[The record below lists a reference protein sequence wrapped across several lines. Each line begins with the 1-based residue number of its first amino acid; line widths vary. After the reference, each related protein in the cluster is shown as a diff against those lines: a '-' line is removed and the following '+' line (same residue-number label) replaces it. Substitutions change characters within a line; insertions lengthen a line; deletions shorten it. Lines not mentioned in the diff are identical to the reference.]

1 MDTTMLIPMLER
13 LGWTSLQTVL
23 LVALVYG
30 LCRAL
35 PSLSAATRCRL
46 WWLVSLQAVLGL
58 FWSQPLQLAWLPA
71 PQAVAMT
78 ATDVAADIVYPLAPE
93 ASAQLLAAMPLPAA
107 EVPAV
112 AWWAVALSAL
122 WLSGVL
128 VMALRTFG
136 EWRRC
141 RALLAA
147 AYPCEDEALVQ
158 ALQLASDAHGV
169 RGAPRLW
176 MSTQVEAP
184 QLVGPFRPVL
194 LLPAGDNVLQ
204 GDALD
209 LALTHELQHLQRRD
223 LQWGLLPALAQHLFF
238 FHPLLRL
245 SVREY
250 AQAREEAV
258 DAAVVGQHGASR
270 QAYGRLLLQLGV
282 APQPH
287 LGVASA
293 APSTTSLKRR
303 LLSLQSHR
311 SCPRLLAVALTAV
324 VVVVGV
330 APMRLV
336 AAPVPPAPPAPP
348 AAPKAVVPPPPKAPE
363 APPAPASA
371 ARVPAEPV
379 APAPPAEPAD
389 MEEPSGPD
397 DADAAYVD
405 DAAGMDEDHDGT
417 TTTSSITTYGRLDLG
432 KSPREAFVLVDGD
445 STFANGGMD
454 DVMVARRQLGKG
466 PALWFRQGDKR
477 YVVRD
482 PMLIQ
487 SLQRAYAGAADLGR
501 QQSELG
507 RQQSALGRQQG
518 DLGKQMGEMGRLQG
532 EEARRLALAAAEAA
546 RSAMAAHDINREAAA
561 EAAKAARGATND
573 AAVAREAARE
583 AAAEARRAMQ
593 EVDNETARA
602 AVSHQFLDRGFVGG
616 PAGEGVQRLRFAFVR
631 GIGHGRWRGI
641 VGGAAAGMTAGGQG
655 QDGEQDQGIE
665 AHRRAPGV
673 DGGGSVA
680 AATVRPRQGLL
691 PDQRQR
697 LALALLLVH
706 QSLQQQGQRHHIL
719 MVVVGHPAQVHR
731 VAAAQEAQPC
741 AGRFR
746 AGQVVLAHYAQ
757 QLALDGGQPAVLPGA
772 AIAATGGVEQV
783 HMVQRGDRIALA
795 RQPVARLQQRRIVA
809 AAVVAAEH
817 GGGLQPTGEGGQH
830 RFFRSHGGHQ
840 QLADAQ
846 AFATLRA
853 HVPVGRAD
861 HEGTRA
867 GATGQAGGLGIKEQ
881 QVARSYVLVLAL
893 GEGQ

>member
-1 MDTTMLIPMLER
+1 MDTTMLIPLLER

-30 LCRAL
+30 VCRAL

-78 ATDVAADIVYPLAPE
+78 ATDVAADLVYPLAPE
-93 ASAQLLAAMPLPAA
+93 ASAQLLAAMPVPAA
-107 EVPAV
+107 DVPAV
-112 AWWAVALSAL
+112 AWWAVALAAL
-122 WLSGVL
+122 WASGVL
-128 VMALRTFG
+128 LMALRTFG

-169 RGAPRLW
+169 RPAPRLW
-176 MSTQVEAP
+176 MSTQVDAP

-194 LLPAGDNVLQ
+194 LLPAGDNALQ

-293 APSTTSLKRR
+293 APNTTSLKRR
-303 LLSLQSHR
+303 LLSLQPR
-311 SCPRLLAVALTAV
+311 RACPRILAMALTAV
-324 VVVVGV
+324 VVLVGV

-348 AAPKAVVPPPPKAPE
+348 AAPKAVVPPPPKAPN
-363 APPAPASA
+363 APPAAPSA
-371 ARVPAEPV
+371 ARVPAVPV

-389 MEEPSGPD
+389 VEALSGPD
-397 DADAAYVD
+397 DADVAVD
-405 DAAGMDEDHDGT
+405 VDVDVDTDMHSEHSTSHT
-417 TTTSSITTYGRLDLG
+417 TSITTYGRLDLG
-432 KSPREAFVLVDGD
+432 KSPLQAYVLVDGD
-445 STFANGGMD
+445 STFANGGID
-454 DVMVARRQLGKG
+454 DVTVARRQLGKG

-487 SLQRAYAGAADLGR
+487 TLQRAYSGAVDLGR

-507 RQQSALGRQQG
+507 RQQSALGREQG
-518 DLGKQMGEMGRLQG
+518 ELGRQMGEMGRLQG
-532 EEARRLALAAAEAA
+532 EESRRLALAAAEVA

-561 EAAKAARGATND
+561 EAAKAARGATSD
-573 AAVAREAARE
+573 MAVAREAARE

-593 EVDNETARA
+593 EARSEA
-602 AVSHQFLDRGFVGG
+602 AQS
-616 PAGEGVQRLRFAFVR
+616 
-631 GIGHGRWRGI
+631 GRTRD
-641 VGGAAAGMTAGGQG
+641 M
-655 QDGEQDQGIE
+655 
-665 AHRRAPGV
+665 
-673 DGGGSVA
+673 
-680 AATVRPRQGLL
+680 
-691 PDQRQR
+691 QR
-697 LALALLLVH
+697 LASQQSELASRQAALG
-706 QSLQQQGQRHHIL
+706 SQQ
-719 MVVVGHPAQVHR
+719 A
-731 VAAAQEAQPC
+731 
-741 AGRFR
+741 
-746 AGQVVLAHYAQ
+746 
-757 QLALDGGQPAVLPGA
+757 
-772 AIAATGGVEQV
+772 
-783 HMVQRGDRIALA
+783 
-795 RQPVARLQQRRIVA
+795 
-809 AAVVAAEH
+809 
-817 GGGLQPTGEGGQH
+817 
-830 RFFRSHGGHQ
+830 
-840 QLADAQ
+840 
-846 AFATLRA
+846 
-853 HVPVGRAD
+853 
-861 HEGTRA
+861 
-867 GATGQAGGLGIKEQ
+867 
-881 QVARSYVLVLAL
+881 AL
-893 GEGQ
+893 GERQARVHAQASQQAQQVIARA

>member
-30 LCRAL
+30 VCRAL

-71 PQAVAMT
+71 PQAVAMS
-78 ATDVAADIVYPLAPE
+78 ATDVAADMVYPLAPE
-93 ASAQLLAAMPLPAA
+93 ASAQLLAAMPMPAA
-107 EVPAV
+107 DVPAV
-112 AWWAVALSAL
+112 AWWAVALATL
-122 WLSGVL
+122 WMSGVL
-128 VMALRTFG
+128 LMALRTFG

-169 RGAPRLW
+169 RPAPRLW

-194 LLPAGDNVLQ
+194 LLPAGDNALQ

-293 APSTTSLKRR
+293 APDTTSLKRR

-379 APAPPAEPAD
+379 SPAPPAEPAD
-389 MEEPSGPD
+389 VEALSGPD
-397 DADAAYVD
+397 DADVAVD
-405 DAAGMDEDHDGT
+405 VDADVDVDTGMHSEH
-417 TTTSSITTYGRLDLG
+417 TTSRTTSITTYGRLDLG
-432 KSPREAFVLVDGD
+432 KSPPEAFVLVDGD

-454 DVMVARRQLGKG
+454 DVTVARRQLGKG
-466 PALWFRQGDKR
+466 PALWFRKGDKR

-482 PMLIQ
+482 PMMIQ
-487 SLQRAYAGAADLGR
+487 SLQRAYSGAADLGR

-518 DLGKQMGEMGRLQG
+518 ELGRQMGEMGRLQG
-532 EEARRLALAAAEAA
+532 EEARRMALAAAEAA

-573 AAVAREAARE
+573 AAIAREAARE

-602 AVSHQFLDRGFVGG
+602 THTRG
-616 PAGEGVQRLRFAFVR
+616 
-631 GIGHGRWRGI
+631 
-641 VGGAAAGMTAGGQG
+641 M
-655 QDGEQDQGIE
+655 
-665 AHRRAPGV
+665 
-673 DGGGSVA
+673 
-680 AATVRPRQGLL
+680 
-691 PDQRQR
+691 QR
-697 LALALLLVH
+697 LASQQSELASR
-706 QSLQQQGQRHHIL
+706 Q
-719 MVVVGHPAQVHR
+719 
-731 VAAAQEAQPC
+731 AAL
-741 AGRFR
+741 GS
-746 AGQVVLAHYAQ
+746 
-757 QLALDGGQPAVLPGA
+757 
-772 AIAATGGVEQV
+772 
-783 HMVQRGDRIALA
+783 
-795 RQPVARLQQRRIVA
+795 RQA
-809 AAVVAAEH
+809 
-817 GGGLQPTGEGGQH
+817 
-830 RFFRSHGGHQ
+830 
-840 QLADAQ
+840 
-846 AFATLRA
+846 
-853 HVPVGRAD
+853 
-861 HEGTRA
+861 
-867 GATGQAGGLGIKEQ
+867 
-881 QVARSYVLVLAL
+881 AL
-893 GEGQ
+893 GERQARVHEQASRQAQQVIARALASGKAERL

>member
-1 MDTTMLIPMLER
+1 MDTTMLIPLLER

-30 LCRAL
+30 VCRAL

-78 ATDVAADIVYPLAPE
+78 ATDVAADLVYPLAPE
-93 ASAQLLAAMPLPAA
+93 ASAQLLATMPVPAA

-112 AWWAVALSAL
+112 AWWAVALAAL
-122 WLSGVL
+122 WASGVL
-128 VMALRTFG
+128 LMALRTFG

-147 AYPCEDEALVQ
+147 ACPCEDEALVQ

-169 RGAPRLW
+169 RPAPRLW
-176 MSTQVEAP
+176 MSTQVDAP

-194 LLPAGDNVLQ
+194 LLPAGDNALQ

-293 APSTTSLKRR
+293 APNTTSLKRR
-303 LLSLQSHR
+303 LLSLQPR
-311 SCPRLLAVALTAV
+311 RACPRILAMALTAV
-324 VVVVGV
+324 VVLVGV

-348 AAPKAVVPPPPKAPE
+348 AAPKAVVPPPPKAPN
-363 APPAPASA
+363 APPAAPSA
-371 ARVPAEPV
+371 ARVPAVPV

-389 MEEPSGPD
+389 VEALSGPD
-397 DADAAYVD
+397 DADVAVD
-405 DAAGMDEDHDGT
+405 VDVDVDTDMHSEHSTSHT
-417 TTTSSITTYGRLDLG
+417 TSITTYGRLDLG
-432 KSPREAFVLVDGD
+432 KSPLQAYVLVDGD
-445 STFANGGMD
+445 STFANGGID
-454 DVMVARRQLGKG
+454 DVTVARRQLGKG

-487 SLQRAYAGAADLGR
+487 TLQRAYSGAADLGR

-518 DLGKQMGEMGRLQG
+518 ELGRQMGEMGRLQG
-532 EEARRLALAAAEAA
+532 EEARRIALAATEAA

-561 EAAKAARGATND
+561 EAAKAARGAAHDAAAAAEAVKAVRGLTVDVAGVREAARSVTND
-573 AAVAREAARE
+573 MAGARE

-593 EVDNETARA
+593 EARSEA
-602 AVSHQFLDRGFVGG
+602 AQS
-616 PAGEGVQRLRFAFVR
+616 
-631 GIGHGRWRGI
+631 GRTRD
-641 VGGAAAGMTAGGQG
+641 M
-655 QDGEQDQGIE
+655 
-665 AHRRAPGV
+665 
-673 DGGGSVA
+673 
-680 AATVRPRQGLL
+680 
-691 PDQRQR
+691 QR
-697 LALALLLVH
+697 LASQQSELASRQAALG
-706 QSLQQQGQRHHIL
+706 SQQ
-719 MVVVGHPAQVHR
+719 A
-731 VAAAQEAQPC
+731 
-741 AGRFR
+741 
-746 AGQVVLAHYAQ
+746 
-757 QLALDGGQPAVLPGA
+757 
-772 AIAATGGVEQV
+772 
-783 HMVQRGDRIALA
+783 
-795 RQPVARLQQRRIVA
+795 
-809 AAVVAAEH
+809 
-817 GGGLQPTGEGGQH
+817 
-830 RFFRSHGGHQ
+830 
-840 QLADAQ
+840 
-846 AFATLRA
+846 
-853 HVPVGRAD
+853 
-861 HEGTRA
+861 
-867 GATGQAGGLGIKEQ
+867 
-881 QVARSYVLVLAL
+881 AL
-893 GEGQ
+893 GERQARVHAQASQQAQQVIARALASGKAERL

>member
-1 MDTTMLIPMLER
+1 MDTTMLIPLLER

-30 LCRAL
+30 VCRAL

-78 ATDVAADIVYPLAPE
+78 ATDVAADLVYPLAPE
-93 ASAQLLAAMPLPAA
+93 ASAQLLATMPVPAA
-107 EVPAV
+107 DVPAV
-112 AWWAVALSAL
+112 AWWAVALAAL
-122 WLSGVL
+122 WASGVL
-128 VMALRTFG
+128 LMALRTFG

-169 RGAPRLW
+169 RPAPRLW
-176 MSTQVEAP
+176 MSAQVDAP

-194 LLPAGDNVLQ
+194 LLPAGDNALQ

-293 APSTTSLKRR
+293 APNTTSLKRR
-303 LLSLQSHR
+303 LLSLQPR
-311 SCPRLLAVALTAV
+311 RACPRILAMALTAV
-324 VVVVGV
+324 VVLVGV

-348 AAPKAVVPPPPKAPE
+348 AAPKAVVPPPPKAPN
-363 APPAPASA
+363 APPAAPSA
-371 ARVPAEPV
+371 ARVPAVPV

-389 MEEPSGPD
+389 VEALSGPD
-397 DADAAYVD
+397 DADVAVD
-405 DAAGMDEDHDGT
+405 VDVDVDTDMHSEHSTSHT
-417 TTTSSITTYGRLDLG
+417 TSITTYGRLDLG
-432 KSPREAFVLVDGD
+432 KSPLQAYVLVDGD
-445 STFANGGMD
+445 STFANGGID
-454 DVMVARRQLGKG
+454 DVTVARRQLGKG

-487 SLQRAYAGAADLGR
+487 TLQRAYSGAADLGR

-507 RQQSALGRQQG
+507 RQQSALGREQG
-518 DLGKQMGEMGRLQG
+518 ELGRQMGEMGRLQG
-532 EEARRLALAAAEAA
+532 EESRRLALAAAEVA

-561 EAAKAARGATND
+561 EAAKAARGATSGM
-573 AAVAREAARE
+573 AVAREAARE

-593 EVDNETARA
+593 EARSEA
-602 AVSHQFLDRGFVGG
+602 AQS
-616 PAGEGVQRLRFAFVR
+616 
-631 GIGHGRWRGI
+631 GRTRD
-641 VGGAAAGMTAGGQG
+641 M
-655 QDGEQDQGIE
+655 
-665 AHRRAPGV
+665 
-673 DGGGSVA
+673 
-680 AATVRPRQGLL
+680 
-691 PDQRQR
+691 QR
-697 LALALLLVH
+697 LASQQSELASRQAALG
-706 QSLQQQGQRHHIL
+706 SQQ
-719 MVVVGHPAQVHR
+719 A
-731 VAAAQEAQPC
+731 
-741 AGRFR
+741 
-746 AGQVVLAHYAQ
+746 
-757 QLALDGGQPAVLPGA
+757 
-772 AIAATGGVEQV
+772 
-783 HMVQRGDRIALA
+783 
-795 RQPVARLQQRRIVA
+795 
-809 AAVVAAEH
+809 
-817 GGGLQPTGEGGQH
+817 
-830 RFFRSHGGHQ
+830 
-840 QLADAQ
+840 
-846 AFATLRA
+846 
-853 HVPVGRAD
+853 
-861 HEGTRA
+861 
-867 GATGQAGGLGIKEQ
+867 
-881 QVARSYVLVLAL
+881 AL
-893 GEGQ
+893 GERQARVHAQASQQAQQVIARALASGKAERL

>member
-1 MDTTMLIPMLER
+1 MDTTMLIPLLER

-30 LCRAL
+30 VCRAL

-78 ATDVAADIVYPLAPE
+78 ATDVAADLVYPLAPE
-93 ASAQLLAAMPLPAA
+93 ASAQLLAAMPVPAA
-107 EVPAV
+107 DVPAV
-112 AWWAVALSAL
+112 AWWAVALAAL
-122 WLSGVL
+122 WASGVL
-128 VMALRTFG
+128 LMALRTFG

-169 RGAPRLW
+169 RPAPRLW
-176 MSTQVEAP
+176 MSTQVDAP

-194 LLPAGDNVLQ
+194 LLPAGDNALQ

-293 APSTTSLKRR
+293 APNTTSLKRR
-303 LLSLQSHR
+303 LLSLQPR
-311 SCPRLLAVALTAV
+311 RACPRILAMALTAV
-324 VVVVGV
+324 VVLVGV

-348 AAPKAVVPPPPKAPE
+348 AAPKAVVPPPPKAPN
-363 APPAPASA
+363 APPAAPSA
-371 ARVPAEPV
+371 ARVPAVPV

-389 MEEPSGPD
+389 VEALSGPD
-397 DADAAYVD
+397 DADVAVD
-405 DAAGMDEDHDGT
+405 VDVDVDTDMHSEHSTSHT
-417 TTTSSITTYGRLDLG
+417 TSITTYGRLDLG
-432 KSPREAFVLVDGD
+432 KSPLQAYVLVDGD
-445 STFANGGMD
+445 STFANGGID
-454 DVMVARRQLGKG
+454 DVTVARRQLGKG

-487 SLQRAYAGAADLGR
+487 TLQRAYSGAADLGR

-507 RQQSALGRQQG
+507 RQQSALGREQG
-518 DLGKQMGEMGRLQG
+518 ELGRQMGEMGRLQG
-532 EEARRLALAAAEAA
+532 EESRRLALAAAEVA
-546 RSAMAAHDINREAAA
+546 RSAMAAHDINRDAAA
-561 EAAKAARGATND
+561 EAAKAARGATSD
-573 AAVAREAARE
+573 MAVAREAARE

-593 EVDNETARA
+593 EARSEA
-602 AVSHQFLDRGFVGG
+602 AQS
-616 PAGEGVQRLRFAFVR
+616 
-631 GIGHGRWRGI
+631 GRTRD
-641 VGGAAAGMTAGGQG
+641 M
-655 QDGEQDQGIE
+655 
-665 AHRRAPGV
+665 
-673 DGGGSVA
+673 
-680 AATVRPRQGLL
+680 
-691 PDQRQR
+691 QR
-697 LALALLLVH
+697 LASQQSELASRQAALG
-706 QSLQQQGQRHHIL
+706 SQQ
-719 MVVVGHPAQVHR
+719 A
-731 VAAAQEAQPC
+731 
-741 AGRFR
+741 
-746 AGQVVLAHYAQ
+746 
-757 QLALDGGQPAVLPGA
+757 
-772 AIAATGGVEQV
+772 
-783 HMVQRGDRIALA
+783 
-795 RQPVARLQQRRIVA
+795 
-809 AAVVAAEH
+809 
-817 GGGLQPTGEGGQH
+817 
-830 RFFRSHGGHQ
+830 
-840 QLADAQ
+840 
-846 AFATLRA
+846 
-853 HVPVGRAD
+853 
-861 HEGTRA
+861 
-867 GATGQAGGLGIKEQ
+867 
-881 QVARSYVLVLAL
+881 AL
-893 GEGQ
+893 GERQARVHAQASQQAQQVIARALASGKAERL

>member
-78 ATDVAADIVYPLAPE
+78 ATEVVTETLHPLAPQ
-93 ASAQLLAAMPLPAA
+93 ASAQVLAAMPMPAA
-107 EVPAV
+107 DVPAV
-112 AWWAVALSAL
+112 AWWAIALAAL

-128 VMALRTFG
+128 LMALRTFG

-147 AYPCEDEALVQ
+147 AYPCEDQALVQ

-169 RGAPRLW
+169 RPAPRLW
-176 MSTQVEAP
+176 MSTQVDSP

-194 LLPAGDNVLQ
+194 LLPAGDNALQ

-311 SCPRLLAVALTAV
+311 SCPRLLAMALTAA

-336 AAPVPPAPPAPP
+336 AAPVRPAPPAPP
-348 AAPKAVVPPPPKAPE
+348 AAPKAVVPPPPAPKV
-363 APPAPASA
+363 PPAPPMSA
-371 ARVPAEPV
+371 RAPAVPV

-389 MEEPSGPD
+389 VEELSGPD
-397 DADAAYVD
+397 DADVAVD
-405 DAAGMDEDHDGT
+405 VDVDVDPGIDGGRST
-417 TTTSSITTYGRLDLG
+417 SRSSSITTYGRLDLG
-432 KSPREAFVLVDGD
+432 QSPSQAFVLVDGD
-445 STFANGGMD
+445 STFANGGID
-454 DVMVARRQLGKG
+454 DVTLARKQLGKG

-482 PMLIQ
+482 PMMIQ
-487 SLQRAYAGAADLGR
+487 TLQRAYSGAVDLGR

-507 RQQSALGRQQG
+507 RQQSALGREQG
-518 DLGKQMGEMGRLQG
+518 ELGKQMGEMGRLQS
-532 EEARRLALAAAEAA
+532 EEARRIALAAAEAA
-546 RSAMAAHDINREAAA
+546 RNAMAAHDINREAAA
-561 EAAKAARGATND
+561 EAAKAARGATSD
-573 AAVAREAARE
+573 IAVAREAARE

-593 EVDNETARA
+593 EARSEA
-602 AVSHQFLDRGFVGG
+602 AQS
-616 PAGEGVQRLRFAFVR
+616 
-631 GIGHGRWRGI
+631 GRTRD
-641 VGGAAAGMTAGGQG
+641 M
-655 QDGEQDQGIE
+655 
-665 AHRRAPGV
+665 
-673 DGGGSVA
+673 
-680 AATVRPRQGLL
+680 
-691 PDQRQR
+691 QR
-697 LALALLLVH
+697 LARQQSELANRQAALG
-706 QSLQQQGQRHHIL
+706 SQQ
-719 MVVVGHPAQVHR
+719 A
-731 VAAAQEAQPC
+731 
-741 AGRFR
+741 
-746 AGQVVLAHYAQ
+746 
-757 QLALDGGQPAVLPGA
+757 
-772 AIAATGGVEQV
+772 
-783 HMVQRGDRIALA
+783 
-795 RQPVARLQQRRIVA
+795 
-809 AAVVAAEH
+809 
-817 GGGLQPTGEGGQH
+817 
-830 RFFRSHGGHQ
+830 
-840 QLADAQ
+840 
-846 AFATLRA
+846 
-853 HVPVGRAD
+853 
-861 HEGTRA
+861 
-867 GATGQAGGLGIKEQ
+867 
-881 QVARSYVLVLAL
+881 AL
-893 GEGQ
+893 GERQARVHAQASQQAQQVIARALASGKAERL

>member
-1 MDTTMLIPMLER
+1 MDTTMLIPLLER

-30 LCRAL
+30 VCRAL

-78 ATDVAADIVYPLAPE
+78 ATDVAADMIYPLAPE
-93 ASAQLLAAMPLPAA
+93 ASAQLLAAMPMPAA
-107 EVPAV
+107 DAPAV
-112 AWWAVALSAL
+112 AWWAVALAAL
-122 WLSGVL
+122 WVSGVL
-128 VMALRTFG
+128 LMAWRTFG
-136 EWRRC
+136 EWRQC

-147 AYPCEDEALVQ
+147 AYPCQDEALVQ
-158 ALQLASDAHGV
+158 ALQLASEAHGV
-169 RGAPRLW
+169 RPAPRLW
-176 MSTQVEAP
+176 MSTQVDAP

-194 LLPAGDNVLQ
+194 LLPAGDNALQ

-293 APSTTSLKRR
+293 APNTTSLKRR
-303 LLSLQSHR
+303 LLSLQPR
-311 SCPRLLAVALTAV
+311 RACPRILAMALTAV
-324 VVVVGV
+324 VVLVGV

-348 AAPKAVVPPPPKAPE
+348 AAPKAVVPPPPKAPN
-363 APPAPASA
+363 APPAAPSA
-371 ARVPAEPV
+371 ARVPAVPV
-379 APAPPAEPAD
+379 APAPPAEPAGV
-389 MEEPSGPD
+389 EALSGPD
-397 DADAAYVD
+397 DADVAVD
-405 DAAGMDEDHDGT
+405 VDADVDVDTGMHSQH
-417 TTTSSITTYGRLDLG
+417 TTSRTTSITTYGRLDLG
-432 KSPREAFVLVDGD
+432 KSPPQAFVLVDGD

-454 DVMVARRQLGKG
+454 DVTVARRQLGKG

-482 PMLIQ
+482 PMMIQ
-487 SLQRAYAGAADLGR
+487 TLQRAYSGAADLGR

-507 RQQSALGRQQG
+507 RQQSALGRQQSE
-518 DLGKQMGEMGRLQG
+518 LGKQMGEMGRLQG
-532 EEARRLALAAAEAA
+532 EEARRMALAAAEAA

-602 AVSHQFLDRGFVGG
+602 SHTRG
-616 PAGEGVQRLRFAFVR
+616 
-631 GIGHGRWRGI
+631 
-641 VGGAAAGMTAGGQG
+641 M
-655 QDGEQDQGIE
+655 
-665 AHRRAPGV
+665 
-673 DGGGSVA
+673 
-680 AATVRPRQGLL
+680 
-691 PDQRQR
+691 QR
-697 LALALLLVH
+697 LASQQSELASRQAALG
-706 QSLQQQGQRHHIL
+706 SQQ
-719 MVVVGHPAQVHR
+719 A
-731 VAAAQEAQPC
+731 
-741 AGRFR
+741 
-746 AGQVVLAHYAQ
+746 
-757 QLALDGGQPAVLPGA
+757 
-772 AIAATGGVEQV
+772 
-783 HMVQRGDRIALA
+783 
-795 RQPVARLQQRRIVA
+795 
-809 AAVVAAEH
+809 
-817 GGGLQPTGEGGQH
+817 
-830 RFFRSHGGHQ
+830 
-840 QLADAQ
+840 
-846 AFATLRA
+846 
-853 HVPVGRAD
+853 
-861 HEGTRA
+861 
-867 GATGQAGGLGIKEQ
+867 
-881 QVARSYVLVLAL
+881 AL
-893 GEGQ
+893 GERQARVHEQASRQAQQVIARALASGKAERL

>member
-1 MDTTMLIPMLER
+1 MDTTMLIPLLER

-30 LCRAL
+30 VCRAL

-78 ATDVAADIVYPLAPE
+78 ATDVAADLVYPLAPE
-93 ASAQLLAAMPLPAA
+93 ASAQLLATMPVPAA
-107 EVPAV
+107 DVPAV
-112 AWWAVALSAL
+112 AWWAVALAAL
-122 WLSGVL
+122 WASGVL
-128 VMALRTFG
+128 LMALRTFG

-169 RGAPRLW
+169 RPAPRLW
-176 MSTQVEAP
+176 MSTQVDAP

-194 LLPAGDNVLQ
+194 LLPAGDNALQ

-293 APSTTSLKRR
+293 APNTTSLKRR
-303 LLSLQSHR
+303 LLSLQPR
-311 SCPRLLAVALTAV
+311 RACPRILAMALTAV
-324 VVVVGV
+324 VVLVGV

-348 AAPKAVVPPPPKAPE
+348 AAPKAVVPPPPKAPN
-363 APPAPASA
+363 APPAPPSA
-371 ARVPAEPV
+371 ARVPAVPV

-389 MEEPSGPD
+389 VEALSGPD
-397 DADAAYVD
+397 DADVAVD
-405 DAAGMDEDHDGT
+405 VDVDVDTDMHSEHSTSHT
-417 TTTSSITTYGRLDLG
+417 TSITTYGRLDLG
-432 KSPREAFVLVDGD
+432 KSPLQAYVLVDGD
-445 STFANGGMD
+445 STFANGGID
-454 DVMVARRQLGKG
+454 DVTVARRQLGKG

-487 SLQRAYAGAADLGR
+487 TLQRAYSGAADLGR

-507 RQQSALGRQQG
+507 RQQSVLGREQG
-518 DLGKQMGEMGRLQG
+518 ELGRQMGEMGRLQG
-532 EEARRLALAAAEAA
+532 EESRRLALAAAEVA

-561 EAAKAARGATND
+561 EAAKAARGATSD
-573 AAVAREAARE
+573 MAVAREAARE

-593 EVDNETARA
+593 EARSEA
-602 AVSHQFLDRGFVGG
+602 AQS
-616 PAGEGVQRLRFAFVR
+616 
-631 GIGHGRWRGI
+631 GRTRD
-641 VGGAAAGMTAGGQG
+641 M
-655 QDGEQDQGIE
+655 
-665 AHRRAPGV
+665 
-673 DGGGSVA
+673 
-680 AATVRPRQGLL
+680 
-691 PDQRQR
+691 QR
-697 LALALLLVH
+697 LASQQSELASRQAALG
-706 QSLQQQGQRHHIL
+706 SQQ
-719 MVVVGHPAQVHR
+719 A
-731 VAAAQEAQPC
+731 
-741 AGRFR
+741 
-746 AGQVVLAHYAQ
+746 
-757 QLALDGGQPAVLPGA
+757 
-772 AIAATGGVEQV
+772 
-783 HMVQRGDRIALA
+783 
-795 RQPVARLQQRRIVA
+795 
-809 AAVVAAEH
+809 
-817 GGGLQPTGEGGQH
+817 
-830 RFFRSHGGHQ
+830 
-840 QLADAQ
+840 
-846 AFATLRA
+846 
-853 HVPVGRAD
+853 
-861 HEGTRA
+861 
-867 GATGQAGGLGIKEQ
+867 
-881 QVARSYVLVLAL
+881 AL
-893 GEGQ
+893 GERQARVHAQASQQAQQVIARALASGKAERL

>member
-1 MDTTMLIPMLER
+1 MDTTMLIPLLER

-30 LCRAL
+30 VCRAL

-78 ATDVAADIVYPLAPE
+78 ATDVAADLVYPLAPE
-93 ASAQLLAAMPLPAA
+93 ASAQLLATMPVPAA
-107 EVPAV
+107 DVPAV
-112 AWWAVALSAL
+112 AWWAVALAAL
-122 WLSGVL
+122 WASGVL
-128 VMALRTFG
+128 LMALRTFG

-169 RGAPRLW
+169 RPAPRLW
-176 MSTQVEAP
+176 MSAQVDAP

-194 LLPAGDNVLQ
+194 LLPAGDNALQ

-293 APSTTSLKRR
+293 APNTTSLKRR
-303 LLSLQSHR
+303 LLSLQPR
-311 SCPRLLAVALTAV
+311 RACPRILAMALTAV
-324 VVVVGV
+324 VVLVGV

-348 AAPKAVVPPPPKAPE
+348 AAPKAVVPPPPKAPN
-363 APPAPASA
+363 APPAAPSA
-371 ARVPAEPV
+371 ARVPAARVPAVPV

-389 MEEPSGPD
+389 VEALSGPD
-397 DADAAYVD
+397 DADVAVD
-405 DAAGMDEDHDGT
+405 VDVDVDTDMHSEHSTSHT
-417 TTTSSITTYGRLDLG
+417 TSITTYGRLDLG
-432 KSPREAFVLVDGD
+432 KSPSQAYVLVDGD
-445 STFANGGMD
+445 STFANGGID
-454 DVMVARRQLGKG
+454 DVTVARRQLGKG

-487 SLQRAYAGAADLGR
+487 TLQRAYSGAADLGR

-518 DLGKQMGEMGRLQG
+518 ELGRQMGEMGRLQG
-532 EEARRLALAAAEAA
+532 EEARRIALAATEAA

-561 EAAKAARGATND
+561 EAAKAARGAAHDAAAAAEAVKAVRGLTVDVAGVREAARSVTND
-573 AAVAREAARE
+573 MAGARE

-593 EVDNETARA
+593 EARSEA
-602 AVSHQFLDRGFVGG
+602 AQS
-616 PAGEGVQRLRFAFVR
+616 
-631 GIGHGRWRGI
+631 GRTRD
-641 VGGAAAGMTAGGQG
+641 M
-655 QDGEQDQGIE
+655 
-665 AHRRAPGV
+665 
-673 DGGGSVA
+673 
-680 AATVRPRQGLL
+680 
-691 PDQRQR
+691 QR
-697 LALALLLVH
+697 LASQQSELASRQAALG
-706 QSLQQQGQRHHIL
+706 SQQ
-719 MVVVGHPAQVHR
+719 A
-731 VAAAQEAQPC
+731 
-741 AGRFR
+741 
-746 AGQVVLAHYAQ
+746 
-757 QLALDGGQPAVLPGA
+757 
-772 AIAATGGVEQV
+772 
-783 HMVQRGDRIALA
+783 
-795 RQPVARLQQRRIVA
+795 
-809 AAVVAAEH
+809 
-817 GGGLQPTGEGGQH
+817 
-830 RFFRSHGGHQ
+830 
-840 QLADAQ
+840 
-846 AFATLRA
+846 
-853 HVPVGRAD
+853 
-861 HEGTRA
+861 
-867 GATGQAGGLGIKEQ
+867 
-881 QVARSYVLVLAL
+881 AL
-893 GEGQ
+893 GERQARVHAQASQQAQQVIARALA

>member
-1 MDTTMLIPMLER
+1 MDTTMLIPLLER

-30 LCRAL
+30 VCRAL

-78 ATDVAADIVYPLAPE
+78 ATDVAADLVYPLAPE
-93 ASAQLLAAMPLPAA
+93 ASAQLLATMPVPAA
-107 EVPAV
+107 DVPAV
-112 AWWAVALSAL
+112 AWWAVALAAL
-122 WLSGVL
+122 WASGVL
-128 VMALRTFG
+128 LMALRTFG

-169 RGAPRLW
+169 RPAPRLW
-176 MSTQVEAP
+176 MSAQVDAP

-194 LLPAGDNVLQ
+194 LLPAGDNALQ

-293 APSTTSLKRR
+293 APNTTSLKRR
-303 LLSLQSHR
+303 LLSLQSRR
-311 SCPRLLAVALTAV
+311 SCPRILAMALTAV

-348 AAPKAVVPPPPKAPE
+348 AAPKAVVPPPPKAPP
-363 APPAPASA
+363 APPVS
-371 ARVPAEPV
+371 ARVPAAPV
-379 APAPPAEPAD
+379 APAAPAEPAD
-389 MEEPSGPD
+389 VEALSGPA
-397 DADAAYVD
+397 DADVAVD
-405 DAAGMDEDHDGT
+405 VDVDVDADMHSEHSTSRT
-417 TTTSSITTYGRLDLG
+417 TSITTYGRLDLG
-432 KSPREAFVLVDGD
+432 KSPSQAYVLVDGD
-445 STFANGGMD
+445 STFANGGID
-454 DVMVARRQLGKG
+454 DVTVARRQLGKG

-487 SLQRAYAGAADLGR
+487 TLQRAYSGAADLGR

-507 RQQSALGRQQG
+507 RQQSALGREQG
-518 DLGKQMGEMGRLQG
+518 ELGRQMGEMGRLQG
-532 EEARRLALAAAEAA
+532 EESRRIALAAAEVA

-561 EAAKAARGATND
+561 EAAKAAHGATSD
-573 AAVAREAARE
+573 MSVAREAARE

-593 EVDNETARA
+593 EARSEA
-602 AVSHQFLDRGFVGG
+602 AQS
-616 PAGEGVQRLRFAFVR
+616 
-631 GIGHGRWRGI
+631 GRTRD
-641 VGGAAAGMTAGGQG
+641 M
-655 QDGEQDQGIE
+655 
-665 AHRRAPGV
+665 
-673 DGGGSVA
+673 
-680 AATVRPRQGLL
+680 
-691 PDQRQR
+691 QR
-697 LALALLLVH
+697 LASQQSELASRQAALG
-706 QSLQQQGQRHHIL
+706 SQQ
-719 MVVVGHPAQVHR
+719 A
-731 VAAAQEAQPC
+731 
-741 AGRFR
+741 
-746 AGQVVLAHYAQ
+746 
-757 QLALDGGQPAVLPGA
+757 
-772 AIAATGGVEQV
+772 
-783 HMVQRGDRIALA
+783 
-795 RQPVARLQQRRIVA
+795 
-809 AAVVAAEH
+809 
-817 GGGLQPTGEGGQH
+817 
-830 RFFRSHGGHQ
+830 
-840 QLADAQ
+840 
-846 AFATLRA
+846 
-853 HVPVGRAD
+853 
-861 HEGTRA
+861 
-867 GATGQAGGLGIKEQ
+867 
-881 QVARSYVLVLAL
+881 AL
-893 GEGQ
+893 GERQARVHAQASQQAQQVIARALASGKAERL

>member
-30 LCRAL
+30 VCRAL

-78 ATDVAADIVYPLAPE
+78 ATDVAADLVYPLAPE
-93 ASAQLLAAMPLPAA
+93 ASAQLLAAMPVPAA
-107 EVPAV
+107 DVPAV
-112 AWWAVALSAL
+112 AWWAVALAAL
-122 WLSGVL
+122 WMSGVL
-128 VMALRTFG
+128 LMALRTFG

-169 RGAPRLW
+169 RPAPRLW
-176 MSTQVEAP
+176 MSTQVDAP

-194 LLPAGDNVLQ
+194 LLPAGDNALQ

-293 APSTTSLKRR
+293 APNTTSLKRR
-303 LLSLQSHR
+303 LLSLQPR
-311 SCPRLLAVALTAV
+311 RACPRILAMALTAV
-324 VVVVGV
+324 VVLVGV

-348 AAPKAVVPPPPKAPE
+348 AAPKAVVPPPPKAPP
-363 APPAPASA
+363 APPAPPSA
-371 ARVPAEPV
+371 ARVPAVPV

-389 MEEPSGPD
+389 IEALSGPD
-397 DADAAYVD
+397 DADVAVD
-405 DAAGMDEDHDGT
+405 VDVDVDSDMHSEHSTSHT
-417 TTTSSITTYGRLDLG
+417 TSITTYGRLDLG
-432 KSPREAFVLVDGD
+432 KSPLQAYVLVDGD
-445 STFANGGMD
+445 STFANGGID
-454 DVMVARRQLGKG
+454 DVTVARRQLGKG

-487 SLQRAYAGAADLGR
+487 TLQRAYSGAVDLGR

-518 DLGKQMGEMGRLQG
+518 ELGRQMSEMGRLQS
-532 EEARRLALAAAEAA
+532 EESRRLALAAAEVA

-561 EAAKAARGATND
+561 EAAKAARGATSD
-573 AAVAREAARE
+573 MAVAREAARE

-593 EVDNETARA
+593 EARSEA
-602 AVSHQFLDRGFVGG
+602 AQS
-616 PAGEGVQRLRFAFVR
+616 
-631 GIGHGRWRGI
+631 GRTRD
-641 VGGAAAGMTAGGQG
+641 M
-655 QDGEQDQGIE
+655 
-665 AHRRAPGV
+665 
-673 DGGGSVA
+673 
-680 AATVRPRQGLL
+680 
-691 PDQRQR
+691 QR
-697 LALALLLVH
+697 LASQQSELASRQAALG
-706 QSLQQQGQRHHIL
+706 SQQ
-719 MVVVGHPAQVHR
+719 A
-731 VAAAQEAQPC
+731 
-741 AGRFR
+741 
-746 AGQVVLAHYAQ
+746 
-757 QLALDGGQPAVLPGA
+757 
-772 AIAATGGVEQV
+772 
-783 HMVQRGDRIALA
+783 
-795 RQPVARLQQRRIVA
+795 
-809 AAVVAAEH
+809 
-817 GGGLQPTGEGGQH
+817 
-830 RFFRSHGGHQ
+830 
-840 QLADAQ
+840 
-846 AFATLRA
+846 
-853 HVPVGRAD
+853 
-861 HEGTRA
+861 
-867 GATGQAGGLGIKEQ
+867 
-881 QVARSYVLVLAL
+881 AL
-893 GEGQ
+893 GERQARVHAQASQQAQQVIARALASGKAERL

>member
-1 MDTTMLIPMLER
+1 MDTTMLIAMLER

-30 LCRAL
+30 VCRAL

-71 PQAVAMT
+71 PQAAAMS
-78 ATDVAADIVYPLAPE
+78 ATDVAAEMVYPLAPE
-93 ASAQLLAAMPLPAA
+93 ASAQLLAAMPMPAA
-107 EVPAV
+107 DVPAV
-112 AWWAVALSAL
+112 AWWAVVLAAL
-122 WLSGVL
+122 WMSGVVL
-128 VMALRTFG
+128 MVLRTFG

-147 AYPCEDEALVQ
+147 AYPCEDQALVQ

-169 RGAPRLW
+169 RPAPRLW
-176 MSTQVEAP
+176 MSAQVDAP

-194 LLPAGDNVLQ
+194 LLPAGDNALQ

-258 DAAVVGQHGASR
+258 DAAVVGQHGANR

-303 LLSLQSHR
+303 LLSLQPR
-311 SCPRLLAVALTAV
+311 RACPRILAMALTAV
-324 VVVVGV
+324 VLVVGV

-336 AAPVPPAPPAPP
+336 AAPVPPAPPA
-348 AAPKAVVPPPPKAPE
+348 
-363 APPAPASA
+363 
-371 ARVPAEPV
+371 
-379 APAPPAEPAD
+379 EPAD
-389 MEEPSGPD
+389 VEALSGPD
-397 DADAAYVD
+397 DADVAVD
-405 DAAGMDEDHDGT
+405 VDADVDVDTGMHSQHSTSRT
-417 TTTSSITTYGRLDLG
+417 TSITTYGRLDLG
-432 KSPREAFVLVDGD
+432 KSPPEAFVLVDGD

-454 DVMVARRQLGKG
+454 DVTVARRQLGKG

-487 SLQRAYAGAADLGR
+487 SLQRAYSGAADLGR

-518 DLGKQMGEMGRLQG
+518 ELGKQMGEMGRLQG
-532 EEARRLALAAAEAA
+532 EEARRMALAAAEAA

-561 EAAKAARGATND
+561 EAAKAAHAATSD
-573 AAVAREAARE
+573 VAAAREAARE

-593 EVDNETARA
+593 EARSEA
-602 AVSHQFLDRGFVGG
+602 AQS
-616 PAGEGVQRLRFAFVR
+616 
-631 GIGHGRWRGI
+631 GRSRD
-641 VGGAAAGMTAGGQG
+641 M
-655 QDGEQDQGIE
+655 
-665 AHRRAPGV
+665 
-673 DGGGSVA
+673 
-680 AATVRPRQGLL
+680 
-691 PDQRQR
+691 QR
-697 LALALLLVH
+697 LASQQSELASRQAALG
-706 QSLQQQGQRHHIL
+706 SQQ
-719 MVVVGHPAQVHR
+719 A
-731 VAAAQEAQPC
+731 
-741 AGRFR
+741 
-746 AGQVVLAHYAQ
+746 
-757 QLALDGGQPAVLPGA
+757 
-772 AIAATGGVEQV
+772 
-783 HMVQRGDRIALA
+783 
-795 RQPVARLQQRRIVA
+795 
-809 AAVVAAEH
+809 
-817 GGGLQPTGEGGQH
+817 
-830 RFFRSHGGHQ
+830 
-840 QLADAQ
+840 
-846 AFATLRA
+846 
-853 HVPVGRAD
+853 
-861 HEGTRA
+861 
-867 GATGQAGGLGIKEQ
+867 
-881 QVARSYVLVLAL
+881 AL
-893 GEGQ
+893 GERQARVHAQASQQAQQVIARALASGKAERL

>member
-78 ATDVAADIVYPLAPE
+78 ATDVAADLVYPLVPE
-93 ASAQLLAAMPLPAA
+93 ASAQLLATMPMTAPD
-107 EVPAV
+107 VPAV
-112 AWWAVALSAL
+112 AWWAVALAAL
-122 WLSGVL
+122 WASGVL
-128 VMALRTFG
+128 LMALRTFG

-147 AYPCEDEALVQ
+147 AHPCNDEALVQ

-169 RGAPRLW
+169 RPAPRLW
-176 MSTQVEAP
+176 MSTQVDSP

-194 LLPAGDNVLQ
+194 LLPAGDNALQ

-311 SCPRLLAVALTAV
+311 SCPRLLAIALTAA

-336 AAPVPPAPPAPP
+336 AAPVPPAPPMSAR
-348 AAPKAVVPPPPKAPE
+348 
-363 APPAPASA
+363 APA
-371 ARVPAEPV
+371 VPV

-389 MEEPSGPD
+389 VEELSGPD
-397 DADAAYVD
+397 GADVAVD
-405 DAAGMDEDHDGT
+405 VDVDVDPGIDGGRST
-417 TTTSSITTYGRLDLG
+417 SRSSSITTYGRLDLG
-432 KSPREAFVLVDGD
+432 TSPPQAFVLVDGD
-445 STFANGGMD
+445 STFANGGID
-454 DVMVARRQLGKG
+454 DVTLARKQLGKG
-466 PALWFRQGDKR
+466 PALWFRQGSER
-477 YVVRD
+477 YIVRD
-482 PMLIQ
+482 LMLIQ
-487 SLQRAYAGAADLGR
+487 SLQRAYAGASDLGQ
-501 QQSELG
+501 QQSALG
-507 RQQSALGRQQG
+507 RQQSALGRQQSA
-518 DLGKQMGEMGRLQG
+518 LGKQMGEMGRLQG
-532 EEARRLALAAAEAA
+532 EEARRIALVAVEAA
-546 RSAMAAHDINREAAA
+546 RSAMSAHDINREAAA
-561 EAAKAARGATND
+561 EAAKAARGATSD

-593 EVDNETARA
+593 EARSQAAQSSRTRDMNRLASQQAELASRQAALGSQQAALGERQAQVHARA
-602 AVSHQFLDRGFVGG
+602 AQQAQLVIAR
-616 PAGEGVQRLRFAFVR
+616 
-631 GIGHGRWRGI
+631 
-641 VGGAAAGMTAGGQG
+641 
-655 QDGEQDQGIE
+655 
-665 AHRRAPGV
+665 
-673 DGGGSVA
+673 
-680 AATVRPRQGLL
+680 
-691 PDQRQR
+691 
-697 LALALLLVH
+697 ALA
-706 QSLQQQGQRHHIL
+706 SGK
-719 MVVVGHPAQVHR
+719 A
-731 VAAAQEAQPC
+731 E
-741 AGRFR
+741 
-746 AGQVVLAHYAQ
+746 
-757 QLALDGGQPAVLPGA
+757 
-772 AIAATGGVEQV
+772 
-783 HMVQRGDRIALA
+783 
-795 RQPVARLQQRRIVA
+795 RL
-809 AAVVAAEH
+809 
-817 GGGLQPTGEGGQH
+817 
-830 RFFRSHGGHQ
+830 
-840 QLADAQ
+840 
-846 AFATLRA
+846 
-853 HVPVGRAD
+853 
-861 HEGTRA
+861 
-867 GATGQAGGLGIKEQ
+867 
-881 QVARSYVLVLAL
+881 
-893 GEGQ
+893 

>member
-78 ATDVAADIVYPLAPE
+78 ATDVAADLVYPLAPE
-93 ASAQLLAAMPLPAA
+93 ASAQLLATMPMPAA
-107 EVPAV
+107 DVPSV
-112 AWWAVALSAL
+112 AWWAVALAAL
-122 WLSGVL
+122 WASGVL
-128 VMALRTFG
+128 LMAVRTFG

-169 RGAPRLW
+169 RPAPRLW
-176 MSTQVEAP
+176 MSTQVDSP

-194 LLPAGDNVLQ
+194 LLPAGDNALQ

-311 SCPRLLAVALTAV
+311 SCPRILAMALTAV

-363 APPAPASA
+363 APPAPPSA
-371 ARVPAEPV
+371 ARVPAVPV

-397 DADAAYVD
+397 DADVAYVD

-417 TTTSSITTYGRLDLG
+417 TTTTSITTYGRLDLG

-454 DVMVARRQLGKG
+454 DVTVARRQLGKG

-507 RQQSALGRQQG
+507 RQQSALGRQQS

-532 EEARRLALAAAEAA
+532 EEARRIALAAAEAA
-546 RSAMAAHDINREAAA
+546 RNAMAAHDINREAAA
-561 EAAKAARGATND
+561 EAAKAARGATHD
-573 AAVAREAARE
+573 VAVAREAARE

-593 EVDNETARA
+593 EARSEA
-602 AVSHQFLDRGFVGG
+602 AQS
-616 PAGEGVQRLRFAFVR
+616 
-631 GIGHGRWRGI
+631 GRTRD
-641 VGGAAAGMTAGGQG
+641 M
-655 QDGEQDQGIE
+655 
-665 AHRRAPGV
+665 
-673 DGGGSVA
+673 
-680 AATVRPRQGLL
+680 
-691 PDQRQR
+691 QR
-697 LALALLLVH
+697 LASQQSELASRQAALG
-706 QSLQQQGQRHHIL
+706 SQQ
-719 MVVVGHPAQVHR
+719 A
-731 VAAAQEAQPC
+731 
-741 AGRFR
+741 
-746 AGQVVLAHYAQ
+746 
-757 QLALDGGQPAVLPGA
+757 
-772 AIAATGGVEQV
+772 
-783 HMVQRGDRIALA
+783 
-795 RQPVARLQQRRIVA
+795 
-809 AAVVAAEH
+809 
-817 GGGLQPTGEGGQH
+817 
-830 RFFRSHGGHQ
+830 
-840 QLADAQ
+840 
-846 AFATLRA
+846 
-853 HVPVGRAD
+853 
-861 HEGTRA
+861 
-867 GATGQAGGLGIKEQ
+867 
-881 QVARSYVLVLAL
+881 AL
-893 GEGQ
+893 GERQARVHAQASQQAQQVIARALASGKAERL

>member
-1 MDTTMLIPMLER
+1 MDTTMLIPLLER

-30 LCRAL
+30 VCRAL

-78 ATDVAADIVYPLAPE
+78 ATDVAADLVYPLAPA
-93 ASAQLLAAMPLPAA
+93 ASAQLLAAMPVPAA
-107 EVPAV
+107 DVPAV
-112 AWWAVALSAL
+112 AWWAVALAAL
-122 WLSGVL
+122 WATGVL
-128 VMALRTFG
+128 LMALRTFG

-169 RGAPRLW
+169 RPAPRLW
-176 MSTQVEAP
+176 MSTQVDAP

-194 LLPAGDNVLQ
+194 LLPAGDNALQ

-258 DAAVVGQHGASR
+258 DAAVVGQHGASL

-293 APSTTSLKRR
+293 APNTTSLKRR
-303 LLSLQSHR
+303 LLSLQPR
-311 SCPRLLAVALTAV
+311 RACPRILAMALTAV
-324 VVVVGV
+324 VVLVGV

-348 AAPKAVVPPPPKAPE
+348 AAPKAVVPPPPKAPNAPS
-363 APPAPASA
+363 APPSA
-371 ARVPAEPV
+371 ARVPAVPV

-389 MEEPSGPD
+389 VEALSGPD
-397 DADAAYVD
+397 DADVAVD
-405 DAAGMDEDHDGT
+405 VDVDVDTDMHSEHSTSHT
-417 TTTSSITTYGRLDLG
+417 TSITTYGRLDLG
-432 KSPREAFVLVDGD
+432 KSPLQAYVLVDGD
-445 STFANGGMD
+445 STFANGGID
-454 DVMVARRQLGKG
+454 DVTVARRQLGKG

-487 SLQRAYAGAADLGR
+487 TLQRAYSGAADLGR

-507 RQQSALGRQQG
+507 RQQSALGREQG
-518 DLGKQMGEMGRLQG
+518 ELGRQMGEMGRLQG
-532 EEARRLALAAAEAA
+532 EESRRLALAAAEVA

-561 EAAKAARGATND
+561 EAAKAARGATSD
-573 AAVAREAARE
+573 MAVAREAARE

-593 EVDNETARA
+593 EARSEA
-602 AVSHQFLDRGFVGG
+602 AQS
-616 PAGEGVQRLRFAFVR
+616 
-631 GIGHGRWRGI
+631 GRARD
-641 VGGAAAGMTAGGQG
+641 M
-655 QDGEQDQGIE
+655 
-665 AHRRAPGV
+665 
-673 DGGGSVA
+673 
-680 AATVRPRQGLL
+680 
-691 PDQRQR
+691 QR
-697 LALALLLVH
+697 LASQQSELASRQAALG
-706 QSLQQQGQRHHIL
+706 SQQ
-719 MVVVGHPAQVHR
+719 A
-731 VAAAQEAQPC
+731 
-741 AGRFR
+741 
-746 AGQVVLAHYAQ
+746 
-757 QLALDGGQPAVLPGA
+757 
-772 AIAATGGVEQV
+772 
-783 HMVQRGDRIALA
+783 
-795 RQPVARLQQRRIVA
+795 
-809 AAVVAAEH
+809 
-817 GGGLQPTGEGGQH
+817 
-830 RFFRSHGGHQ
+830 
-840 QLADAQ
+840 
-846 AFATLRA
+846 
-853 HVPVGRAD
+853 
-861 HEGTRA
+861 
-867 GATGQAGGLGIKEQ
+867 
-881 QVARSYVLVLAL
+881 AL
-893 GEGQ
+893 GERQARVHAQASQQAQQVIARALASGKAERL

>member
-78 ATDVAADIVYPLAPE
+78 ATEVATEALHPLAPE
-93 ASAQLLAAMPLPAA
+93 ASAQLLAAMPMPAA

-112 AWWAVALSAL
+112 AWWAVALAAL

-128 VMALRTFG
+128 LMALRTFG

-158 ALQLASDAHGV
+158 ALQLAAEAHGV
-169 RGAPRLW
+169 RPAPRLW
-176 MSTQVEAP
+176 MSTQVDAP
-184 QLVGPFRPVL
+184 QVIGPFRPVL
-194 LLPAGDNVLQ
+194 LLPAGDNALQ

-303 LLSLQSHR
+303 LLSLQPR
-311 SCPRLLAVALTAV
+311 RACPRILAMALTAAV
-324 VVVVGV
+324 VLVGV

-348 AAPKAVVPPPPKAPE
+348 AAPKAVVPPPPKAPK
-363 APPAPASA
+363 APPAPPSSA
-371 ARVPAEPV
+371 RIPAVPV
-379 APAPPAEPAD
+379 APAPPVEPAD
-389 MEEPSGPD
+389 VEEPSGPD
-397 DADAAYVD
+397 DADVAYLD
-405 DAAGMDEDHDGT
+405 DASGMDEDHDGT
-417 TTTSSITTYGRLDLG
+417 TTTSITTYGRLDLG

-454 DVMVARRQLGKG
+454 DVTVARRQLGKG

-482 PMLIQ
+482 PMMIQ
-487 SLQRAYAGAADLGR
+487 TLQRAYSGAADLGR

-507 RQQSALGRQQG
+507 RQQSALGREQG
-518 DLGKQMGEMGRLQG
+518 ELGRQMGEMGRLQS
-532 EEARRLALAAAEAA
+532 EEARRIALAAAEAA

-561 EAAKAARGATND
+561 EAAKAARGATSD
-573 AAVAREAARE
+573 MAVAREAARE

-593 EVDNETARA
+593 EARSEA
-602 AVSHQFLDRGFVGG
+602 AQS
-616 PAGEGVQRLRFAFVR
+616 
-631 GIGHGRWRGI
+631 GRSRD
-641 VGGAAAGMTAGGQG
+641 M
-655 QDGEQDQGIE
+655 
-665 AHRRAPGV
+665 
-673 DGGGSVA
+673 
-680 AATVRPRQGLL
+680 
-691 PDQRQR
+691 QR
-697 LALALLLVH
+697 LASQQSELASRQAALG
-706 QSLQQQGQRHHIL
+706 SQQ
-719 MVVVGHPAQVHR
+719 A
-731 VAAAQEAQPC
+731 
-741 AGRFR
+741 
-746 AGQVVLAHYAQ
+746 
-757 QLALDGGQPAVLPGA
+757 
-772 AIAATGGVEQV
+772 
-783 HMVQRGDRIALA
+783 
-795 RQPVARLQQRRIVA
+795 
-809 AAVVAAEH
+809 
-817 GGGLQPTGEGGQH
+817 
-830 RFFRSHGGHQ
+830 
-840 QLADAQ
+840 
-846 AFATLRA
+846 
-853 HVPVGRAD
+853 
-861 HEGTRA
+861 
-867 GATGQAGGLGIKEQ
+867 
-881 QVARSYVLVLAL
+881 AL
-893 GEGQ
+893 GERQARVHAQASQQAQQVIARALASGKA

>member
-1 MDTTMLIPMLER
+1 MDTTMLIPLLER

-30 LCRAL
+30 VCRAL

-78 ATDVAADIVYPLAPE
+78 ATDVAADMIYPLAPE
-93 ASAQLLAAMPLPAA
+93 ASAQLLAAMPMPAA
-107 EVPAV
+107 DVPAV
-112 AWWAVALSAL
+112 AWWAVALAAL
-122 WLSGVL
+122 WVSGVL
-128 VMALRTFG
+128 LMAWRTFG
-136 EWRRC
+136 EWRQC

-147 AYPCEDEALVQ
+147 AYPCQDEALVQ
-158 ALQLASDAHGV
+158 ALQLASEAHGV
-169 RGAPRLW
+169 RPAPRLW
-176 MSTQVEAP
+176 MSTQVDSP

-194 LLPAGDNVLQ
+194 LLPAGDNALQ

-303 LLSLQSHR
+303 LMSLQPR
-311 SCPRLLAVALTAV
+311 RACPRILAMALTAV
-324 VVVVGV
+324 VLVVGV

-348 AAPKAVVPPPPKAPE
+348 AAPKAVVPPPPKAPK
-363 APPAPASA
+363 APPAPPSS
-371 ARVPAEPV
+371 ARVPAVPV
-379 APAPPAEPAD
+379 APAPPAEPAGV
-389 MEEPSGPD
+389 EALSGPD
-397 DADAAYVD
+397 DADVAVD
-405 DAAGMDEDHDGT
+405 VDADVDVDTGMHSQH
-417 TTTSSITTYGRLDLG
+417 TTSRTTSITTYGRLDLG
-432 KSPREAFVLVDGD
+432 KSPPQAFVLVDGD

-454 DVMVARRQLGKG
+454 DVTVARRQLGKG

-482 PMLIQ
+482 PMMIQ
-487 SLQRAYAGAADLGR
+487 TLQRAYSGAADLGR

-507 RQQSALGRQQG
+507 RQQSALGRQQSE
-518 DLGKQMGEMGRLQG
+518 LGKQMGEMGRLQG
-532 EEARRLALAAAEAA
+532 EEARRMALAAAEAA

-602 AVSHQFLDRGFVGG
+602 SHTRG
-616 PAGEGVQRLRFAFVR
+616 
-631 GIGHGRWRGI
+631 
-641 VGGAAAGMTAGGQG
+641 M
-655 QDGEQDQGIE
+655 
-665 AHRRAPGV
+665 
-673 DGGGSVA
+673 
-680 AATVRPRQGLL
+680 
-691 PDQRQR
+691 QR
-697 LALALLLVH
+697 LASQQSELASRQAALG
-706 QSLQQQGQRHHIL
+706 SQQ
-719 MVVVGHPAQVHR
+719 A
-731 VAAAQEAQPC
+731 
-741 AGRFR
+741 
-746 AGQVVLAHYAQ
+746 
-757 QLALDGGQPAVLPGA
+757 
-772 AIAATGGVEQV
+772 
-783 HMVQRGDRIALA
+783 
-795 RQPVARLQQRRIVA
+795 
-809 AAVVAAEH
+809 
-817 GGGLQPTGEGGQH
+817 
-830 RFFRSHGGHQ
+830 
-840 QLADAQ
+840 
-846 AFATLRA
+846 
-853 HVPVGRAD
+853 
-861 HEGTRA
+861 
-867 GATGQAGGLGIKEQ
+867 
-881 QVARSYVLVLAL
+881 AL
-893 GEGQ
+893 GERQARVHEQASRQAQQVIARALASGKAERL

>member
-1 MDTTMLIPMLER
+1 MDTTMLIPLLER

-30 LCRAL
+30 VCRAL

-78 ATDVAADIVYPLAPE
+78 ATDVAADLVYPLAPE
-93 ASAQLLAAMPLPAA
+93 ASAQLLAAMPVPAA
-107 EVPAV
+107 DVPAV
-112 AWWAVALSAL
+112 AWWAVALAAL
-122 WLSGVL
+122 WASGVL
-128 VMALRTFG
+128 LMALRTFG

-158 ALQLASDAHGV
+158 ALQLASEAHGV
-169 RGAPRLW
+169 RPAPRLW
-176 MSTQVEAP
+176 MSTQVDSP

-194 LLPAGDNVLQ
+194 LLPAGDNALQ

-303 LLSLQSHR
+303 LMSLQPR
-311 SCPRLLAVALTAV
+311 RACPRILAMALTAV
-324 VVVVGV
+324 VLVVGV

-348 AAPKAVVPPPPKAPE
+348 AAPKAVLPPPPKAPK
-363 APPAPASA
+363 APPAPPSS
-371 ARVPAEPV
+371 ARVPAVPV
-379 APAPPAEPAD
+379 APAPPAEPA
-389 MEEPSGPD
+389 EVEALSGPD
-397 DADAAYVD
+397 DADVAVD
-405 DAAGMDEDHDGT
+405 VDADVDVDTGMHSQH
-417 TTTSSITTYGRLDLG
+417 TTSRTTSITTYGRLDLG
-432 KSPREAFVLVDGD
+432 KSPPQAFVLVDGD

-454 DVMVARRQLGKG
+454 DVTVARRQLGKG
-466 PALWFRQGDKR
+466 PALWFRQSDKR

-482 PMLIQ
+482 PMMIQ
-487 SLQRAYAGAADLGR
+487 TLQRAYSGAADLGR

-507 RQQSALGRQQG
+507 RQQSALGRQQSE
-518 DLGKQMGEMGRLQG
+518 LGKQMGEMGRLQG
-532 EEARRLALAAAEAA
+532 EEARRMALAAAEAA

-602 AVSHQFLDRGFVGG
+602 SHTRG
-616 PAGEGVQRLRFAFVR
+616 
-631 GIGHGRWRGI
+631 
-641 VGGAAAGMTAGGQG
+641 M
-655 QDGEQDQGIE
+655 
-665 AHRRAPGV
+665 
-673 DGGGSVA
+673 
-680 AATVRPRQGLL
+680 
-691 PDQRQR
+691 QR
-697 LALALLLVH
+697 LASQQSELASRQAALG
-706 QSLQQQGQRHHIL
+706 SQQ
-719 MVVVGHPAQVHR
+719 A
-731 VAAAQEAQPC
+731 
-741 AGRFR
+741 
-746 AGQVVLAHYAQ
+746 
-757 QLALDGGQPAVLPGA
+757 
-772 AIAATGGVEQV
+772 
-783 HMVQRGDRIALA
+783 
-795 RQPVARLQQRRIVA
+795 
-809 AAVVAAEH
+809 
-817 GGGLQPTGEGGQH
+817 
-830 RFFRSHGGHQ
+830 
-840 QLADAQ
+840 
-846 AFATLRA
+846 
-853 HVPVGRAD
+853 
-861 HEGTRA
+861 
-867 GATGQAGGLGIKEQ
+867 
-881 QVARSYVLVLAL
+881 AL
-893 GEGQ
+893 GERQARVHEQASRQAQQVIARALASGKA

>member
-78 ATDVAADIVYPLAPE
+78 ATDVAADLVYPLAPE
-93 ASAQLLAAMPLPAA
+93 ASAQLLAAMPVPAA
-107 EVPAV
+107 DVPAV
-112 AWWAVALSAL
+112 AWWAVALAAL
-122 WLSGVL
+122 WASGVL
-128 VMALRTFG
+128 LMALRTFG

-169 RGAPRLW
+169 RPAPRLW
-176 MSTQVEAP
+176 MSTQVDAP

-194 LLPAGDNVLQ
+194 LLPAGDNALQ

-293 APSTTSLKRR
+293 APNTTSLKRR
-303 LLSLQSHR
+303 LLSLQPR
-311 SCPRLLAVALTAV
+311 RACPRILAMALTAV
-324 VVVVGV
+324 VVLVGV

-348 AAPKAVVPPPPKAPE
+348 AAPKAVVPPPPKAPN
-363 APPAPASA
+363 APPAAPSA
-371 ARVPAEPV
+371 ARVPAVPV

-389 MEEPSGPD
+389 VEALSGPD
-397 DADAAYVD
+397 DADVAVD
-405 DAAGMDEDHDGT
+405 VDVDVDTDMHSEHSTSHT
-417 TTTSSITTYGRLDLG
+417 TSITTYGRLDLG
-432 KSPREAFVLVDGD
+432 KSPLQAYVLVDGD
-445 STFANGGMD
+445 STFANGGID
-454 DVMVARRQLGKG
+454 DVTVARRQLGKG

-487 SLQRAYAGAADLGR
+487 TLQRAYSGAADLGR

-507 RQQSALGRQQG
+507 RQQSALGREQG
-518 DLGKQMGEMGRLQG
+518 ELGRQMGEMGRLQG
-532 EEARRLALAAAEAA
+532 EESRRLALAAAEVA

-561 EAAKAARGATND
+561 EAAKAARGATSD
-573 AAVAREAARE
+573 MAVAREAARE

-593 EVDNETARA
+593 EARSEA
-602 AVSHQFLDRGFVGG
+602 AQS
-616 PAGEGVQRLRFAFVR
+616 
-631 GIGHGRWRGI
+631 GRSRD
-641 VGGAAAGMTAGGQG
+641 M
-655 QDGEQDQGIE
+655 
-665 AHRRAPGV
+665 
-673 DGGGSVA
+673 
-680 AATVRPRQGLL
+680 
-691 PDQRQR
+691 QR
-697 LALALLLVH
+697 LASQQSELASRQAALG
-706 QSLQQQGQRHHIL
+706 SQQ
-719 MVVVGHPAQVHR
+719 A
-731 VAAAQEAQPC
+731 
-741 AGRFR
+741 
-746 AGQVVLAHYAQ
+746 
-757 QLALDGGQPAVLPGA
+757 
-772 AIAATGGVEQV
+772 
-783 HMVQRGDRIALA
+783 
-795 RQPVARLQQRRIVA
+795 
-809 AAVVAAEH
+809 
-817 GGGLQPTGEGGQH
+817 
-830 RFFRSHGGHQ
+830 
-840 QLADAQ
+840 
-846 AFATLRA
+846 
-853 HVPVGRAD
+853 
-861 HEGTRA
+861 
-867 GATGQAGGLGIKEQ
+867 
-881 QVARSYVLVLAL
+881 AL
-893 GEGQ
+893 GERQARVHAQASQQAQQVIARALASGKA

>member
-1 MDTTMLIPMLER
+1 MDTTMLIPLLER

-30 LCRAL
+30 VCRAL

-46 WWLVSLQAVLGL
+46 WWLVSLQALLGL

-78 ATDVAADIVYPLAPE
+78 ATDVAADLVYPLAPE
-93 ASAQLLAAMPLPAA
+93 ASAQLLATMPVPAA
-107 EVPAV
+107 NVPAV
-112 AWWAVALSAL
+112 AWWAVALAAL
-122 WLSGVL
+122 WASGVL
-128 VMALRTFG
+128 LMALRTFG

-169 RGAPRLW
+169 RPAPRLW
-176 MSTQVEAP
+176 MSAQVDAP

-194 LLPAGDNVLQ
+194 LLPAGDNALQ

-293 APSTTSLKRR
+293 APNTTSLKRR
-303 LLSLQSHR
+303 LLSLQPR
-311 SCPRLLAVALTAV
+311 RACPRILAMALTAV
-324 VVVVGV
+324 VVLVGV

-348 AAPKAVVPPPPKAPE
+348 AAPKAVVPPPPKAPN
-363 APPAPASA
+363 APPAAPSA
-371 ARVPAEPV
+371 ARVPAVPV

-389 MEEPSGPD
+389 VEALSGPD
-397 DADAAYVD
+397 DADVAVD
-405 DAAGMDEDHDGT
+405 VDVDVDTDMHSEHSTSHT
-417 TTTSSITTYGRLDLG
+417 TSITTYGRLDLG
-432 KSPREAFVLVDGD
+432 KSPLQAYVLVDGD
-445 STFANGGMD
+445 STFANGGID
-454 DVMVARRQLGKG
+454 DVTVARRQLGKG

-487 SLQRAYAGAADLGR
+487 TLQRAYSGAVDLGR

-507 RQQSALGRQQG
+507 RQQSALGREQG
-518 DLGKQMGEMGRLQG
+518 ELGRQMGEMGRLQG
-532 EEARRLALAAAEAA
+532 EESRRLALAAAEVA

-561 EAAKAARGATND
+561 EAAKAARGATSD
-573 AAVAREAARE
+573 MAVAREAARE

-593 EVDNETARA
+593 EARSEA
-602 AVSHQFLDRGFVGG
+602 AQS
-616 PAGEGVQRLRFAFVR
+616 
-631 GIGHGRWRGI
+631 GRTRD
-641 VGGAAAGMTAGGQG
+641 M
-655 QDGEQDQGIE
+655 
-665 AHRRAPGV
+665 
-673 DGGGSVA
+673 
-680 AATVRPRQGLL
+680 
-691 PDQRQR
+691 QR
-697 LALALLLVH
+697 LASQQSELASRQAALG
-706 QSLQQQGQRHHIL
+706 SQQ
-719 MVVVGHPAQVHR
+719 A
-731 VAAAQEAQPC
+731 
-741 AGRFR
+741 
-746 AGQVVLAHYAQ
+746 
-757 QLALDGGQPAVLPGA
+757 
-772 AIAATGGVEQV
+772 
-783 HMVQRGDRIALA
+783 
-795 RQPVARLQQRRIVA
+795 
-809 AAVVAAEH
+809 
-817 GGGLQPTGEGGQH
+817 
-830 RFFRSHGGHQ
+830 
-840 QLADAQ
+840 
-846 AFATLRA
+846 
-853 HVPVGRAD
+853 
-861 HEGTRA
+861 
-867 GATGQAGGLGIKEQ
+867 
-881 QVARSYVLVLAL
+881 AL
-893 GEGQ
+893 GERQARVHAQASQQAQQVIARAL

>member
-1 MDTTMLIPMLER
+1 MDTTMLIPLLER

-30 LCRAL
+30 VCRAL

-78 ATDVAADIVYPLAPE
+78 ATDVAADLVYPLAPE
-93 ASAQLLAAMPLPAA
+93 ASAQLLATMPMTAPD
-107 EVPAV
+107 VPAV
-112 AWWAVALSAL
+112 AWWAVALAAL
-122 WLSGVL
+122 WASGVL
-128 VMALRTFG
+128 LMALRTFG

-147 AYPCEDEALVQ
+147 AYPCNDDALVQ

-169 RGAPRLW
+169 RAAPRLW
-176 MSTQVEAP
+176 MSTQVDSP

-194 LLPAGDNVLQ
+194 LLPAGDNALQ

-303 LLSLQSHR
+303 LLSLQPR
-311 SCPRLLAVALTAV
+311 RACPRLLAMALTVA

-348 AAPKAVVPPPPKAPE
+348 AAPTAAPPLPPKAPK
-363 APPAPASA
+363 APPAPPSSA
-371 ARVPAEPV
+371 RLPAVPV
-379 APAPPAEPAD
+379 APAPPAAPAGA
-389 MEEPSGPD
+389 EEVSGPD
-397 DADAAYVD
+397 DADVAADVEADVD
-405 DAAGMDEDHDGT
+405 VDTGMEGGRT
-417 TTTSSITTYGRLDLG
+417 TSHTSSITTYGRLDLG
-432 KSPREAFVLVDGD
+432 QSPPQAFVLVDGD

-454 DVMVARRQLGKG
+454 DVTVARRQLGKG

-477 YVVRD
+477 YIVRD

-487 SLQRAYAGAADLGR
+487 SLQRAYAGAVDLGR

-507 RQQSALGRQQG
+507 RQQSVLGRQQS
-518 DLGKQMGEMGRLQG
+518 DLGKQMGEIGRLQG
-532 EEARRLALAAAEAA
+532 EEARRMGLAAAEAA

-561 EAAKAARGATND
+561 EAAKAARGAAND
-573 AAVAREAARE
+573 AVVAREAARE
-583 AAAEARRAMQ
+583 AAAQARRAMQ
-593 EVDNETARA
+593 DVDNETARA
-602 AVSHQFLDRGFVGG
+602 SHTRD
-616 PAGEGVQRLRFAFVR
+616 
-631 GIGHGRWRGI
+631 
-641 VGGAAAGMTAGGQG
+641 M
-655 QDGEQDQGIE
+655 
-665 AHRRAPGV
+665 
-673 DGGGSVA
+673 
-680 AATVRPRQGLL
+680 
-691 PDQRQR
+691 QR
-697 LALALLLVH
+697 LASQQSELASRQAALG
-706 QSLQQQGQRHHIL
+706 SQQ
-719 MVVVGHPAQVHR
+719 A
-731 VAAAQEAQPC
+731 
-741 AGRFR
+741 
-746 AGQVVLAHYAQ
+746 
-757 QLALDGGQPAVLPGA
+757 
-772 AIAATGGVEQV
+772 
-783 HMVQRGDRIALA
+783 
-795 RQPVARLQQRRIVA
+795 
-809 AAVVAAEH
+809 
-817 GGGLQPTGEGGQH
+817 
-830 RFFRSHGGHQ
+830 
-840 QLADAQ
+840 
-846 AFATLRA
+846 
-853 HVPVGRAD
+853 
-861 HEGTRA
+861 
-867 GATGQAGGLGIKEQ
+867 
-881 QVARSYVLVLAL
+881 AL
-893 GEGQ
+893 GERQARLHAQASQRAQQVIARALASGKAERL

>member
-1 MDTTMLIPMLER
+1 MDSTMLIPMLER

-30 LCRAL
+30 VCRAL

-71 PQAVAMT
+71 PQAVAMS
-78 ATDVAADIVYPLAPE
+78 ATDVAADMVYPLAPE
-93 ASAQLLAAMPLPAA
+93 ASAQLLAAMPMPAA
-107 EVPAV
+107 DVPAV
-112 AWWAVALSAL
+112 AWWAVALAAL
-122 WLSGVL
+122 WMSGVL
-128 VMALRTFG
+128 LMALRTFG

-147 AYPCEDEALVQ
+147 AYPCEDQALVQ
-158 ALQLASDAHGV
+158 ALQLAADAHGV
-169 RGAPRLW
+169 RPAPRLW
-176 MSTQVEAP
+176 MSTQVDAP

-194 LLPAGDNVLQ
+194 LLPAGDNALQ

-293 APSTTSLKRR
+293 APDTTSLKRR
-303 LLSLQSHR
+303 LLSLQPR
-311 SCPRLLAVALTAV
+311 RACPRVLAMALTAV
-324 VVVVGV
+324 VLVVGV

-348 AAPKAVVPPPPKAPE
+348 AAPKAVVPPPPKAPK
-363 APPAPASA
+363 APPAPPSS
-371 ARVPAEPV
+371 ARVPAVPV

-389 MEEPSGPD
+389 AEALSGPD
-397 DADAAYVD
+397 DADVAVD
-405 DAAGMDEDHDGT
+405 VDADVDVDTGMHSQH
-417 TTTSSITTYGRLDLG
+417 TTSRTTSITTYGRLDLG
-432 KSPREAFVLVDGD
+432 KSPPEAFVLVDGD

-454 DVMVARRQLGKG
+454 DVTVARRQLGKG

-482 PMLIQ
+482 PMMIQ
-487 SLQRAYAGAADLGR
+487 TLQRAYSGAADLGR

-518 DLGKQMGEMGRLQG
+518 ELGKQMGEMGRLQG
-532 EEARRLALAAAEAA
+532 EEARRMALAAAEAA

-561 EAAKAARGATND
+561 EAAKAARGASNSVVGVREAAREAAAAATEAVKAVRGATND
-573 AAVAREAARE
+573 VAAARE

-593 EVDNETARA
+593 EVDKETARA
-602 AVSHQFLDRGFVGG
+602 THTRD
-616 PAGEGVQRLRFAFVR
+616 
-631 GIGHGRWRGI
+631 
-641 VGGAAAGMTAGGQG
+641 M
-655 QDGEQDQGIE
+655 
-665 AHRRAPGV
+665 
-673 DGGGSVA
+673 
-680 AATVRPRQGLL
+680 
-691 PDQRQR
+691 QR
-697 LALALLLVH
+697 LASQQSELASRQAALG
-706 QSLQQQGQRHHIL
+706 SQQ
-719 MVVVGHPAQVHR
+719 A
-731 VAAAQEAQPC
+731 
-741 AGRFR
+741 
-746 AGQVVLAHYAQ
+746 
-757 QLALDGGQPAVLPGA
+757 
-772 AIAATGGVEQV
+772 
-783 HMVQRGDRIALA
+783 
-795 RQPVARLQQRRIVA
+795 
-809 AAVVAAEH
+809 
-817 GGGLQPTGEGGQH
+817 
-830 RFFRSHGGHQ
+830 
-840 QLADAQ
+840 
-846 AFATLRA
+846 
-853 HVPVGRAD
+853 
-861 HEGTRA
+861 
-867 GATGQAGGLGIKEQ
+867 
-881 QVARSYVLVLAL
+881 AL
-893 GEGQ
+893 GERQARVHEQASRQAQQVIARALASGKAERL

>member
-1 MDTTMLIPMLER
+1 MDTTMLIPLLER

-30 LCRAL
+30 VCRAL

-78 ATDVAADIVYPLAPE
+78 ATDVAADLVYPLAPE
-93 ASAQLLAAMPLPAA
+93 ASAQLLATMPVPAA
-107 EVPAV
+107 DVPAV
-112 AWWAVALSAL
+112 AWWAVALAAL
-122 WLSGVL
+122 WASGVL
-128 VMALRTFG
+128 LMALRTFG

-169 RGAPRLW
+169 RPAPRLW
-176 MSTQVEAP
+176 MSAQVDVP

-194 LLPAGDNVLQ
+194 LLPAGDNALQ

-293 APSTTSLKRR
+293 APNTTSLKRR
-303 LLSLQSHR
+303 LLSLQPR
-311 SCPRLLAVALTAV
+311 RACPRILAMALTAV
-324 VVVVGV
+324 VVLVGV

-348 AAPKAVVPPPPKAPE
+348 AAPKAVVPPPPKAPN
-363 APPAPASA
+363 APPAAPSA
-371 ARVPAEPV
+371 ARVPAVPV

-389 MEEPSGPD
+389 VEALSGPD
-397 DADAAYVD
+397 DADVAVD
-405 DAAGMDEDHDGT
+405 VDVDVDTDMHGEHSNSHT
-417 TTTSSITTYGRLDLG
+417 TSITTYGRLDLG
-432 KSPREAFVLVDGD
+432 KSPLQAYVLVDGD
-445 STFANGGMD
+445 STFANGGID
-454 DVMVARRQLGKG
+454 DVTVARRQLGKG

-487 SLQRAYAGAADLGR
+487 TLQRAYSGAADLGR

-507 RQQSALGRQQG
+507 RQQSALGREQG
-518 DLGKQMGEMGRLQG
+518 ELGRQMGEMGRLQG
-532 EEARRLALAAAEAA
+532 EESRRLALAAAEVA

-561 EAAKAARGATND
+561 EAAKAARGATSD
-573 AAVAREAARE
+573 MAVAREAARE

-593 EVDNETARA
+593 EARSEA
-602 AVSHQFLDRGFVGG
+602 AQS
-616 PAGEGVQRLRFAFVR
+616 
-631 GIGHGRWRGI
+631 GRTRD
-641 VGGAAAGMTAGGQG
+641 M
-655 QDGEQDQGIE
+655 
-665 AHRRAPGV
+665 
-673 DGGGSVA
+673 
-680 AATVRPRQGLL
+680 
-691 PDQRQR
+691 QR
-697 LALALLLVH
+697 LASQQSELASRQAAL
-706 QSLQQQGQRHHIL
+706 SSQQ
-719 MVVVGHPAQVHR
+719 A
-731 VAAAQEAQPC
+731 
-741 AGRFR
+741 
-746 AGQVVLAHYAQ
+746 
-757 QLALDGGQPAVLPGA
+757 
-772 AIAATGGVEQV
+772 
-783 HMVQRGDRIALA
+783 
-795 RQPVARLQQRRIVA
+795 
-809 AAVVAAEH
+809 
-817 GGGLQPTGEGGQH
+817 
-830 RFFRSHGGHQ
+830 
-840 QLADAQ
+840 
-846 AFATLRA
+846 
-853 HVPVGRAD
+853 
-861 HEGTRA
+861 
-867 GATGQAGGLGIKEQ
+867 
-881 QVARSYVLVLAL
+881 AL
-893 GEGQ
+893 GERQARVHAQASQQAQQVIARALASGKAERL

>member
-78 ATDVAADIVYPLAPE
+78 ATDVAADLVYPLAPE
-93 ASAQLLAAMPLPAA
+93 ASAQLLATMPMPAA
-107 EVPAV
+107 DVPSV
-112 AWWAVALSAL
+112 AWWAVALAAL
-122 WLSGVL
+122 WASGVL
-128 VMALRTFG
+128 LMAVRTFG

-169 RGAPRLW
+169 RPAPRLW
-176 MSTQVEAP
+176 MCTQVDSP

-194 LLPAGDNVLQ
+194 LLPAGDNALQ

-311 SCPRLLAVALTAV
+311 SCPRILAMALTAV

-363 APPAPASA
+363 APPAPPSA
-371 ARVPAEPV
+371 ARVPAVPV

-397 DADAAYVD
+397 DADVAYVD

-417 TTTSSITTYGRLDLG
+417 TTTTSITTYGRLDLG

-454 DVMVARRQLGKG
+454 DVTVARRQLGKG

-507 RQQSALGRQQG
+507 RQQSALGRQQS

-532 EEARRLALAAAEAA
+532 EEARRIALAAAEAA
-546 RSAMAAHDINREAAA
+546 RNAMAAHDINREAAA
-561 EAAKAARGATND
+561 EAAKAARGATRD
-573 AAVAREAARE
+573 VAVAREAARE

-593 EVDNETARA
+593 EARSEA
-602 AVSHQFLDRGFVGG
+602 AQS
-616 PAGEGVQRLRFAFVR
+616 
-631 GIGHGRWRGI
+631 GRTRD
-641 VGGAAAGMTAGGQG
+641 M
-655 QDGEQDQGIE
+655 
-665 AHRRAPGV
+665 
-673 DGGGSVA
+673 
-680 AATVRPRQGLL
+680 
-691 PDQRQR
+691 QR
-697 LALALLLVH
+697 LASQQSELASRQAALG
-706 QSLQQQGQRHHIL
+706 SQQ
-719 MVVVGHPAQVHR
+719 A
-731 VAAAQEAQPC
+731 
-741 AGRFR
+741 
-746 AGQVVLAHYAQ
+746 
-757 QLALDGGQPAVLPGA
+757 
-772 AIAATGGVEQV
+772 
-783 HMVQRGDRIALA
+783 
-795 RQPVARLQQRRIVA
+795 
-809 AAVVAAEH
+809 
-817 GGGLQPTGEGGQH
+817 
-830 RFFRSHGGHQ
+830 
-840 QLADAQ
+840 
-846 AFATLRA
+846 
-853 HVPVGRAD
+853 
-861 HEGTRA
+861 
-867 GATGQAGGLGIKEQ
+867 
-881 QVARSYVLVLAL
+881 AL
-893 GEGQ
+893 GERQARVHAQASQQAQQVIARALASGKAERL

>member
-1 MDTTMLIPMLER
+1 MDTTMLIPLLER

-30 LCRAL
+30 VCRAL

-78 ATDVAADIVYPLAPE
+78 ATDVAADLVYPLAPE
-93 ASAQLLAAMPLPAA
+93 ASAQLLAAMPVPAA
-107 EVPAV
+107 DVPAV
-112 AWWAVALSAL
+112 AWWAVALAAL
-122 WLSGVL
+122 WASGVL
-128 VMALRTFG
+128 LMALRTFG

-169 RGAPRLW
+169 RPAPRLW
-176 MSTQVEAP
+176 MSTQVDAP

-194 LLPAGDNVLQ
+194 LLPAGDNALQ

-245 SVREY
+245 SAREY

-293 APSTTSLKRR
+293 APNTTSLKRR
-303 LLSLQSHR
+303 LLSLQPR
-311 SCPRLLAVALTAV
+311 RACPRILAMALTAV
-324 VVVVGV
+324 VVLVGV

-348 AAPKAVVPPPPKAPE
+348 AAPKAVVPPPPKAPNT
-363 APPAPASA
+363 PPAAPSA
-371 ARVPAEPV
+371 ARIPAVPV

-389 MEEPSGPD
+389 VEALSGPD
-397 DADAAYVD
+397 DADVAVD
-405 DAAGMDEDHDGT
+405 VDVDVDTDMHSEHSTSHT
-417 TTTSSITTYGRLDLG
+417 TSITTYGRLDLG
-432 KSPREAFVLVDGD
+432 KSPLQAYVLVDGD
-445 STFANGGMD
+445 STFANGGID
-454 DVMVARRQLGKG
+454 DVTVARRQLGKG

-487 SLQRAYAGAADLGR
+487 TLQRAYSGAADLGR

-507 RQQSALGRQQG
+507 RQQSALGREQG
-518 DLGKQMGEMGRLQG
+518 ELGRQMGEMGRLQG
-532 EEARRLALAAAEAA
+532 EESRRLALAAAEVA

-561 EAAKAARGATND
+561 EAAKAARGATSD
-573 AAVAREAARE
+573 MAVAREAARE

-593 EVDNETARA
+593 EARSEA
-602 AVSHQFLDRGFVGG
+602 AQS
-616 PAGEGVQRLRFAFVR
+616 
-631 GIGHGRWRGI
+631 GRTRD
-641 VGGAAAGMTAGGQG
+641 M
-655 QDGEQDQGIE
+655 
-665 AHRRAPGV
+665 
-673 DGGGSVA
+673 
-680 AATVRPRQGLL
+680 
-691 PDQRQR
+691 QR
-697 LALALLLVH
+697 LASQQSELASRQAALG
-706 QSLQQQGQRHHIL
+706 SQQ
-719 MVVVGHPAQVHR
+719 A
-731 VAAAQEAQPC
+731 
-741 AGRFR
+741 
-746 AGQVVLAHYAQ
+746 
-757 QLALDGGQPAVLPGA
+757 
-772 AIAATGGVEQV
+772 
-783 HMVQRGDRIALA
+783 
-795 RQPVARLQQRRIVA
+795 
-809 AAVVAAEH
+809 
-817 GGGLQPTGEGGQH
+817 
-830 RFFRSHGGHQ
+830 
-840 QLADAQ
+840 
-846 AFATLRA
+846 
-853 HVPVGRAD
+853 
-861 HEGTRA
+861 
-867 GATGQAGGLGIKEQ
+867 
-881 QVARSYVLVLAL
+881 AL
-893 GEGQ
+893 GERQARVHAQASQQAQQVIARALASGKAERL

>member
-30 LCRAL
+30 VCRAL

-71 PQAVAMT
+71 PQAAAMS
-78 ATDVAADIVYPLAPE
+78 ATDVAAEMVYPLAPE
-93 ASAQLLAAMPLPAA
+93 ASAQLLAAMPMPAA
-107 EVPAV
+107 DVPAV
-112 AWWAVALSAL
+112 AWWAVVLAAL
-122 WLSGVL
+122 WMSGVVL
-128 VMALRTFG
+128 MVLRTFG

-147 AYPCEDEALVQ
+147 AYPCEDQALVQ

-169 RGAPRLW
+169 RPAPRLW
-176 MSTQVEAP
+176 MSTQVDAP

-194 LLPAGDNVLQ
+194 LLPAGDNALQ

-303 LLSLQSHR
+303 LLSLQPR
-311 SCPRLLAVALTAV
+311 RACPRILAMALTAV
-324 VVVVGV
+324 VLVVGV

-348 AAPKAVVPPPPKAPE
+348 AAPKAVVPPPPKAPP
-363 APPAPASA
+363 APPSP
-371 ARVPAEPV
+371 ARVPAVPV
-379 APAPPAEPAD
+379 SPAPPAEPAD
-389 MEEPSGPD
+389 VEALSGPD
-397 DADAAYVD
+397 DADVAVD
-405 DAAGMDEDHDGT
+405 VDADVDVDTGMHSQHSTSRT
-417 TTTSSITTYGRLDLG
+417 TSITTYGRLDLG
-432 KSPREAFVLVDGD
+432 KSPPEAFVLVDGD

-454 DVMVARRQLGKG
+454 DVTVARRQLGKG

-487 SLQRAYAGAADLGR
+487 SLQRAYSGAADLGR

-518 DLGKQMGEMGRLQG
+518 ELGKQMGEMGRLQG
-532 EEARRLALAAAEAA
+532 EEARRMALAAAEAA

-561 EAAKAARGATND
+561 EAAKAAHAATSD
-573 AAVAREAARE
+573 VAAARE

-593 EVDNETARA
+593 EARSEA
-602 AVSHQFLDRGFVGG
+602 AQS
-616 PAGEGVQRLRFAFVR
+616 
-631 GIGHGRWRGI
+631 GRSRD
-641 VGGAAAGMTAGGQG
+641 M
-655 QDGEQDQGIE
+655 
-665 AHRRAPGV
+665 
-673 DGGGSVA
+673 
-680 AATVRPRQGLL
+680 
-691 PDQRQR
+691 QR
-697 LALALLLVH
+697 LASQQSELASRQAALG
-706 QSLQQQGQRHHIL
+706 SQQ
-719 MVVVGHPAQVHR
+719 A
-731 VAAAQEAQPC
+731 
-741 AGRFR
+741 
-746 AGQVVLAHYAQ
+746 
-757 QLALDGGQPAVLPGA
+757 
-772 AIAATGGVEQV
+772 
-783 HMVQRGDRIALA
+783 
-795 RQPVARLQQRRIVA
+795 
-809 AAVVAAEH
+809 
-817 GGGLQPTGEGGQH
+817 
-830 RFFRSHGGHQ
+830 
-840 QLADAQ
+840 
-846 AFATLRA
+846 
-853 HVPVGRAD
+853 
-861 HEGTRA
+861 
-867 GATGQAGGLGIKEQ
+867 
-881 QVARSYVLVLAL
+881 AL
-893 GEGQ
+893 GERQARVHAQASQQAQQVIARALASGKAERL

>member
-78 ATDVAADIVYPLAPE
+78 ATEVATEALHPLAPE
-93 ASAQLLAAMPLPAA
+93 ASAQLLAAMPMPAA

-112 AWWAVALSAL
+112 AWWAVALAAL

-128 VMALRTFG
+128 LMALRTFG

-158 ALQLASDAHGV
+158 ALQLAADAHGV
-169 RGAPRLW
+169 RPAPRLW
-176 MSTQVEAP
+176 MSTQVDAP
-184 QLVGPFRPVL
+184 QVIGPFRPVL
-194 LLPAGDNVLQ
+194 LLPAGDNALQ

-303 LLSLQSHR
+303 LLSLQPR
-311 SCPRLLAVALTAV
+311 RACPRILAMALTAV

-363 APPAPASA
+363 APPAPPSS
-371 ARVPAEPV
+371 ARVPAVPV

-389 MEEPSGPD
+389 VEALSGPD
-397 DADAAYVD
+397 DADVAVD
-405 DAAGMDEDHDGT
+405 VDVDVDTGMHSEH
-417 TTTSSITTYGRLDLG
+417 TTSRTTSITTYGRLDLG
-432 KSPREAFVLVDGD
+432 KSPPEAFVLVDGD

-454 DVMVARRQLGKG
+454 DVTVARRQLGKG
-466 PALWFRQGDKR
+466 PALWFRKGDKR

-482 PMLIQ
+482 PMMIQ
-487 SLQRAYAGAADLGR
+487 TLQRAYAGAADLGR

-507 RQQSALGRQQG
+507 RQQSALGRQQS

-532 EEARRLALAAAEAA
+532 EEARRMALAAAEAA

-602 AVSHQFLDRGFVGG
+602 SH
-616 PAGEGVQRLRFAFVR
+616 
-631 GIGHGRWRGI
+631 
-641 VGGAAAGMTAGGQG
+641 T
-655 QDGEQDQGIE
+655 
-665 AHRRAPGV
+665 RAM
-673 DGGGSVA
+673 
-680 AATVRPRQGLL
+680 Q
-691 PDQRQR
+691 
-697 LALALLLVH
+697 
-706 QSLQQQGQRHHIL
+706 
-719 MVVVGHPAQVHR
+719 R
-731 VAAAQEAQPC
+731 VASQQSELASRQAAL
-741 AGRFR
+741 GS
-746 AGQVVLAHYAQ
+746 Q
-757 QLALDGGQPAVLPGA
+757 QA
-772 AIAATGGVEQV
+772 
-783 HMVQRGDRIALA
+783 
-795 RQPVARLQQRRIVA
+795 
-809 AAVVAAEH
+809 
-817 GGGLQPTGEGGQH
+817 
-830 RFFRSHGGHQ
+830 
-840 QLADAQ
+840 
-846 AFATLRA
+846 
-853 HVPVGRAD
+853 
-861 HEGTRA
+861 
-867 GATGQAGGLGIKEQ
+867 
-881 QVARSYVLVLAL
+881 AL
-893 GEGQ
+893 GERQARVHAQASQQAQQVIARALASGKAERL

>member
-71 PQAVAMT
+71 PQAVATT

-93 ASAQLLAAMPLPAA
+93 ASAQLLAAMPMPAA
-107 EVPAV
+107 DAPAV
-112 AWWAVALSAL
+112 AWWAVALAAL
-122 WLSGVL
+122 WASGVL
-128 VMALRTFG
+128 LMALRTFG

-147 AYPCEDEALVQ
+147 AYPCEDQALVQ

-169 RGAPRLW
+169 RPAPRLW
-176 MSTQVEAP
+176 MSTQVDAP

-194 LLPAGDNVLQ
+194 LLPAGDNALQ

-258 DAAVVGQHGASR
+258 DAAVVGQHAASR

-293 APSTTSLKRR
+293 APDATSLKRR
-303 LLSLQSHR
+303 LLSLQPR
-311 SCPRLLAVALTAV
+311 RACPRILAMALTAV

-348 AAPKAVVPPPPKAPE
+348 AAPKV
-363 APPAPASA
+363 
-371 ARVPAEPV
+371 V
-379 APAPPAEPAD
+379 APAPPKAPKAPAAPPSAAGVPAAPAAPAAPAVPAAPAEPAD
-389 MEEPSGPD
+389 ATGPD
-397 DADAAYVD
+397 DADVADVD
-405 DAAGMDEDHDGT
+405 DATGMAEGDEGA
-417 TTTSSITTYGRLDLG
+417 TSAATSITTYGRLDLG
-432 KSPREAFVLVDGD
+432 RSPREAFVLVDGD

-454 DVMVARRQLGKG
+454 DVTVARRQLGKG

-487 SLQRAYAGAADLGR
+487 TLQRAYSGAVELGR

-507 RQQSALGRQQG
+507 RQQSVLGRQQG
-518 DLGKQMGEMGRLQG
+518 ELGRQMGEMSRLQG
-532 EEARRLALAAAEAA
+532 EESRRIALIAAEAA
-546 RSAMAAHDINREAAA
+546 RNAMAAHDINREAAA
-561 EAAKAARGATND
+561 EAAKAARGATSD
-573 AAVAREAARE
+573 VAVAREAARE

-593 EVDNETARA
+593 EARSEA
-602 AVSHQFLDRGFVGG
+602 AQS
-616 PAGEGVQRLRFAFVR
+616 
-631 GIGHGRWRGI
+631 GRTRD
-641 VGGAAAGMTAGGQG
+641 M
-655 QDGEQDQGIE
+655 
-665 AHRRAPGV
+665 
-673 DGGGSVA
+673 
-680 AATVRPRQGLL
+680 
-691 PDQRQR
+691 QR
-697 LALALLLVH
+697 LASQQSELASRQAALG
-706 QSLQQQGQRHHIL
+706 SQQ
-719 MVVVGHPAQVHR
+719 A
-731 VAAAQEAQPC
+731 
-741 AGRFR
+741 
-746 AGQVVLAHYAQ
+746 
-757 QLALDGGQPAVLPGA
+757 
-772 AIAATGGVEQV
+772 
-783 HMVQRGDRIALA
+783 
-795 RQPVARLQQRRIVA
+795 
-809 AAVVAAEH
+809 
-817 GGGLQPTGEGGQH
+817 
-830 RFFRSHGGHQ
+830 
-840 QLADAQ
+840 
-846 AFATLRA
+846 
-853 HVPVGRAD
+853 
-861 HEGTRA
+861 
-867 GATGQAGGLGIKEQ
+867 
-881 QVARSYVLVLAL
+881 AL
-893 GEGQ
+893 GERQARVHAQASQQAQQVIARALASGKAERL

>member
-30 LCRAL
+30 VCRAL

-71 PQAVAMT
+71 PQAVAMS
-78 ATDVAADIVYPLAPE
+78 ATDVAADMVYPLAPE
-93 ASAQLLAAMPLPAA
+93 ASAQLLAAMPMPAA
-107 EVPAV
+107 DVPAV
-112 AWWAVALSAL
+112 AWWAVALATL
-122 WLSGVL
+122 WMSGVL
-128 VMALRTFG
+128 LMALRTFG

-169 RGAPRLW
+169 RPAPRLW
-176 MSTQVEAP
+176 MSTQVDAP

-194 LLPAGDNVLQ
+194 LLPAGDNALQ

-293 APSTTSLKRR
+293 APDTTSLKRR
-303 LLSLQSHR
+303 LLSLQSRR
-311 SCPRLLAVALTAV
+311 SCPRILAMALTAV
-324 VVVVGV
+324 VLVVGV

-348 AAPKAVVPPPPKAPE
+348 AAPKVVPPPPPKAPK
-363 APPAPASA
+363 APPAPPSS
-371 ARVPAEPV
+371 ARVPAVPV

-389 MEEPSGPD
+389 VEALPGPD
-397 DADAAYVD
+397 DADVAVD
-405 DAAGMDEDHDGT
+405 VDADVDVDTGMHSEH
-417 TTTSSITTYGRLDLG
+417 TTSRTTSITTYGRLDLG
-432 KSPREAFVLVDGD
+432 KSPPEAFVLVDGD

-454 DVMVARRQLGKG
+454 DVTVARRQLGKG
-466 PALWFRQGDKR
+466 PALWFRKGDKR

-482 PMLIQ
+482 PMMIQ
-487 SLQRAYAGAADLGR
+487 SLQRAYSGAADLGR

-507 RQQSALGRQQG
+507 RQQSALGRKQG
-518 DLGKQMGEMGRLQG
+518 ELGRQMGEMGRLQG
-532 EEARRLALAAAEAA
+532 EEARRMALAAAEAA
-546 RSAMAAHDINREAAA
+546 RSAVAAHDINREAAA

-573 AAVAREAARE
+573 AAIAREAARE

-602 AVSHQFLDRGFVGG
+602 THTRG
-616 PAGEGVQRLRFAFVR
+616 
-631 GIGHGRWRGI
+631 
-641 VGGAAAGMTAGGQG
+641 M
-655 QDGEQDQGIE
+655 
-665 AHRRAPGV
+665 
-673 DGGGSVA
+673 
-680 AATVRPRQGLL
+680 
-691 PDQRQR
+691 QR
-697 LALALLLVH
+697 LASQQSELASR
-706 QSLQQQGQRHHIL
+706 Q
-719 MVVVGHPAQVHR
+719 
-731 VAAAQEAQPC
+731 AAL
-741 AGRFR
+741 GS
-746 AGQVVLAHYAQ
+746 
-757 QLALDGGQPAVLPGA
+757 
-772 AIAATGGVEQV
+772 
-783 HMVQRGDRIALA
+783 
-795 RQPVARLQQRRIVA
+795 RQA
-809 AAVVAAEH
+809 
-817 GGGLQPTGEGGQH
+817 
-830 RFFRSHGGHQ
+830 
-840 QLADAQ
+840 
-846 AFATLRA
+846 
-853 HVPVGRAD
+853 
-861 HEGTRA
+861 
-867 GATGQAGGLGIKEQ
+867 
-881 QVARSYVLVLAL
+881 AL
-893 GEGQ
+893 GERQARVHEQASRQAQQVIARALASGKAERL

>member
-1 MDTTMLIPMLER
+1 MDTTMLIPLLER

-30 LCRAL
+30 VCRAL

-78 ATDVAADIVYPLAPE
+78 ATDVAADLVYPLAPE
-93 ASAQLLAAMPLPAA
+93 ASAQLLAAMPVPAA
-107 EVPAV
+107 DVPAV
-112 AWWAVALSAL
+112 AWWAVALAAL
-122 WLSGVL
+122 WASGVL
-128 VMALRTFG
+128 LMALRTFG

-169 RGAPRLW
+169 RPAPRLW
-176 MSTQVEAP
+176 MSTQVDAP

-194 LLPAGDNVLQ
+194 LLPAGDNALQ

-293 APSTTSLKRR
+293 APNTTSLKRR
-303 LLSLQSHR
+303 LLSLQPR
-311 SCPRLLAVALTAV
+311 RACPRILAMALTAV
-324 VVVVGV
+324 VVLVGV

-348 AAPKAVVPPPPKAPE
+348 AAPKAVVPPPPKAPN
-363 APPAPASA
+363 APPAAPSA
-371 ARVPAEPV
+371 ARVPAVPV
-379 APAPPAEPAD
+379 ALAPPAEPAD
-389 MEEPSGPD
+389 VEALSGPD
-397 DADAAYVD
+397 DADVAVD
-405 DAAGMDEDHDGT
+405 VDVDVDTDMHSEHSTSHT
-417 TTTSSITTYGRLDLG
+417 TSITTYGRLDLG
-432 KSPREAFVLVDGD
+432 KSPLQAYVLVDGD
-445 STFANGGMD
+445 STFANGGID
-454 DVMVARRQLGKG
+454 DVTVARRQLGKG

-487 SLQRAYAGAADLGR
+487 TLQRAYSGAVDLGR

-507 RQQSALGRQQG
+507 RQQSALGREQG
-518 DLGKQMGEMGRLQG
+518 ELGRQMGEMGRLQG
-532 EEARRLALAAAEAA
+532 EESRRLALAAAEVA

-561 EAAKAARGATND
+561 EAAKAARGATSD
-573 AAVAREAARE
+573 MAVAREAARE

-593 EVDNETARA
+593 EARSEA
-602 AVSHQFLDRGFVGG
+602 AQS
-616 PAGEGVQRLRFAFVR
+616 
-631 GIGHGRWRGI
+631 GRTRD
-641 VGGAAAGMTAGGQG
+641 M
-655 QDGEQDQGIE
+655 
-665 AHRRAPGV
+665 
-673 DGGGSVA
+673 
-680 AATVRPRQGLL
+680 
-691 PDQRQR
+691 QR
-697 LALALLLVH
+697 LASQQSELASRQAALG
-706 QSLQQQGQRHHIL
+706 SQQ
-719 MVVVGHPAQVHR
+719 A
-731 VAAAQEAQPC
+731 
-741 AGRFR
+741 
-746 AGQVVLAHYAQ
+746 
-757 QLALDGGQPAVLPGA
+757 
-772 AIAATGGVEQV
+772 
-783 HMVQRGDRIALA
+783 
-795 RQPVARLQQRRIVA
+795 
-809 AAVVAAEH
+809 
-817 GGGLQPTGEGGQH
+817 
-830 RFFRSHGGHQ
+830 
-840 QLADAQ
+840 
-846 AFATLRA
+846 
-853 HVPVGRAD
+853 
-861 HEGTRA
+861 
-867 GATGQAGGLGIKEQ
+867 
-881 QVARSYVLVLAL
+881 AL
-893 GEGQ
+893 GERQARVHAQASQQAQQVIARALASGKAERL

>member
-78 ATDVAADIVYPLAPE
+78 ATDVAADLVYPLAPE
-93 ASAQLLAAMPLPAA
+93 ASAQLLATMPMPAA
-107 EVPAV
+107 DVPSV
-112 AWWAVALSAL
+112 AWWAVALAAL
-122 WLSGVL
+122 WASGVL
-128 VMALRTFG
+128 LMAVRTFG

-169 RGAPRLW
+169 RPAPRLW
-176 MSTQVEAP
+176 MSTQVDSP

-194 LLPAGDNVLQ
+194 LLPAGDNALQ

-311 SCPRLLAVALTAV
+311 SCPRILAMALTAV

-363 APPAPASA
+363 APPAPPSA
-371 ARVPAEPV
+371 ARVPAVPV

-397 DADAAYVD
+397 DADVAYVD

-417 TTTSSITTYGRLDLG
+417 TTTTSITTYGRLDLG

-454 DVMVARRQLGKG
+454 DVTVARRQLGKG

-507 RQQSALGRQQG
+507 RQQSALGRQQS

-532 EEARRLALAAAEAA
+532 EEARRIALAAAEAA
-546 RSAMAAHDINREAAA
+546 RNAMAAHDINREAAA
-561 EAAKAARGATND
+561 EAAKAARGATGD
-573 AAVAREAARE
+573 VAVAREAARE

-593 EVDNETARA
+593 EARSEA
-602 AVSHQFLDRGFVGG
+602 AQS
-616 PAGEGVQRLRFAFVR
+616 
-631 GIGHGRWRGI
+631 GRTRD
-641 VGGAAAGMTAGGQG
+641 M
-655 QDGEQDQGIE
+655 
-665 AHRRAPGV
+665 
-673 DGGGSVA
+673 
-680 AATVRPRQGLL
+680 
-691 PDQRQR
+691 QR
-697 LALALLLVH
+697 LASQQSELASRQAALG
-706 QSLQQQGQRHHIL
+706 SQQ
-719 MVVVGHPAQVHR
+719 A
-731 VAAAQEAQPC
+731 
-741 AGRFR
+741 
-746 AGQVVLAHYAQ
+746 
-757 QLALDGGQPAVLPGA
+757 
-772 AIAATGGVEQV
+772 
-783 HMVQRGDRIALA
+783 
-795 RQPVARLQQRRIVA
+795 
-809 AAVVAAEH
+809 
-817 GGGLQPTGEGGQH
+817 
-830 RFFRSHGGHQ
+830 
-840 QLADAQ
+840 
-846 AFATLRA
+846 
-853 HVPVGRAD
+853 
-861 HEGTRA
+861 
-867 GATGQAGGLGIKEQ
+867 
-881 QVARSYVLVLAL
+881 AL
-893 GEGQ
+893 GERQARVHAQASQQAQQVIARALASGKAERL